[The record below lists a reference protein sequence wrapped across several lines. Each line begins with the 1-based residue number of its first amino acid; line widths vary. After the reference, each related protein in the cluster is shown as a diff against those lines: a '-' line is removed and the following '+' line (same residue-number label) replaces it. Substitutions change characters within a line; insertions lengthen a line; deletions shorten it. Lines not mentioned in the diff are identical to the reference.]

1 MTDYRSFVDVLL
13 ARGETL
19 TDTTAYRFLRTGDAD
34 GVIDEISYAAVSARA
49 RAIAAALQDRGVR
62 RALLLYPSG
71 LDFIAA
77 FFGCLAANVVAVPA
91 PLPQLD
97 ARSLRRLRHMVTDAD
112 VGAVLTT
119 GQVRV
124 DATAAVA
131 EVPELG
137 ALTWLATDEI
147 PDDAAAAWRQP
158 AVGPDSVAFLQYTSG
173 STSAPRGVVVTH
185 ANLLHNERAIA
196 TALGHTPEVLASL
209 TDALFVSWLP
219 MYHDMGLIAPVL
231 QTMFVGANAV
241 LLSPRHFLQ
250 RPERWPQAVSE
261 FGAHTS
267 GGPNFGYELCL
278 RRMTSEQIDRLDLR
292 GWKVAFNG
300 SETVRPATVRRFADT
315 FASTGFRAES
325 FQPVYGLAEATLIV
339 SAAELGAPPTVVL
352 PPGRSELAGVGRPA
366 EGLSIVI
373 VDPERRTECAEG
385 TEGEI
390 WVSGTSVA
398 AGYFGNEAAT
408 AETFHARLGD
418 DDRAFLRTGDLGFVS
433 GGELFVTGRRK
444 DLLIIDGKNHY
455 PQDLELTAETAHDT
469 VRAGCV
475 AAFSVDEGLDGELPV
490 VVAEVRTE
498 DPAELADAEDAIR
511 AAIAAEH
518 GLTLRSV
525 VLIRPGALLK
535 TSSGKVQ
542 RQACRA
548 AYLDDALSPL
558 LSLRG
563 EFDEIGVPPPAPGG
577 AAMSAEAMQSRLVD
591 IIARLAYLDPAR
603 IDVHRPLVEF
613 GLGSADLVEL
623 VVELSD
629 QVGRTLDTNLFFE
642 HPTIAQVVAALHP
655 AEAEAA
661 PVPDRQRTDSAPAAV
676 PLLAQART
684 GTEAVPVPSGRADD
698 AIAIIAMACRFPGGA
713 DDPESLW
720 RLLDEGRDGLSEV
733 PPGRWSVDGLYD
745 PDPAAEGKAYT
756 FRGGYLTQVDEFDAA
771 FFGIGPRE
779 AAVMDPQ
786 QRLMLELSWEAIE
799 RSGRDPKRLQG
810 SMTGV
815 YFGVYSTGYLADPA
829 PQQLNGQVGTGLAP
843 AVASGRIAYT
853 LGLHGPAVT
862 LDTAC
867 SSSIVAMHLAAQ
879 ALRAGECDLALAG
892 GTTLLMS
899 PTAHVELC
907 KLGVLSPSGRCA
919 PFSAG
924 ADGTVWAEGAGL
936 VLLKRLDDARR
947 DGDRVLA
954 VFRGSAVNQD
964 GRSQGISAPN
974 GFAQEQVIK
983 AALRSA
989 GLTPADVDYVEA
1001 HGTGTALGDPIEAR
1015 ALARV
1020 FGPGREP
1027 GRPLGVGSLK
1037 SNVGHT
1043 QAAAGIGGVIKL
1055 VLALQHERI
1064 PGMAHD
1070 GPPTSQIDWAGSGLV
1085 VHTDSAPWPR
1095 GTRPRRAG
1103 VSAFGLSGTN
1113 AHLILEDPPAVDDT
1127 SDSFDDAPDDR
1138 RVALLPI
1145 SARNRAS
1152 LHGQARRLLE
1162 HVTGYPALDP
1172 APVSRS
1178 LALQRTPFEWR
1189 AVVVAGTRD
1198 EMLSGLG
1205 DLVEQR
1211 ALPDVVAATD
1221 AALTAGK
1228 TAFVFPGQGV
1238 QWAGMARDML
1248 ARSEVFRAEF
1258 ARCDEAFRHRTGWS
1272 LATGLFTFT
1281 AAQLGDFTLVQPLL
1295 FATMAALA
1303 ATWRDAGVTPD
1314 AVIGHSQ
1321 GEIAAAYVS
1330 GALSLDD
1337 AARVVVARSR
1347 LMADITEEGAMAM
1360 VGLPAHRL
1368 AERLAADEAVSVAAI
1383 NVPGSTIVAG
1393 ARHAVETLVR
1403 ALRDDQIEVRVLAA
1417 GPALAGHSA
1426 LLEPIRQRLLDELA
1440 GLSAAPPDVAWY
1452 STVLGEQMV
1461 DDSADGGYWYRNA
1474 REPVRFASTIER
1486 MIGDGF
1492 RYFVELGVHPLLTT
1506 AVRAVAEDIGGEVV
1520 AVGSLVRDEDGPRSL
1535 ARAQAAL
1542 WVAGRDLDWSRLV
1555 PARGSVELPTY
1566 AFDRRRFW
1574 TESVSEDAAALG
1586 LRPAGHPFVGAVVP
1600 HPDSGGVTLTGRIS
1614 LRTHPWLAEHAAPA
1628 AVVLPGTGLVELAV
1642 RAGDEVAAGHVREL
1656 VLHAPLVLAQDAA
1669 VQVQVVVGDADP
1681 DGDHLVSIHSRLER
1695 DLDTSWTLHARGVL
1709 AAAHGTET
1717 IGGDTA
1723 QWPPAGAT
1731 AVDVADLYARLSDRG
1746 HRYGPLFR
1754 SVRAAWRRGEEVFAE
1769 VALPESAHGD
1779 AARFEIHPALLDS
1792 ALHAAL
1798 LLGADDS
1805 GSAMLPFAWAG
1816 VSLHASG
1823 ATALRV
1829 RISRDGSDGVR
1840 VLANDHTGRPVV
1852 SVRSLILRPAP
1863 AAQLLDGALSAAH
1876 RTLFRPEWSA
1886 LAAPA
1891 VVRPVAAVPWSLL
1904 GPHDPAP
1911 EAVLIDVAEG
1921 DSIDA
1926 VHAAVRRTLEALQA
1940 ALDDPRLTAATIVV
1954 RTRRAMALPG
1964 EDVPNTAGA
1973 AVWGLAR
1980 AAQSENPD
1988 RIVLVDSAD
1997 AEVDIATVL
2006 ACGAAQV
2013 LVRDGDLSAPRL
2025 ARAPMAEAAPGSV
2038 EFGDGYVLVTGAPGR
2053 LGSLLARHLVRAHGV
2068 GKLLLVSR
2076 RGADGPGADE
2086 LRAELTGLGADVVF
2100 ARCDVADRAAL
2111 ADVLRGRTLSGVV
2124 HAAMVLDDGTLGSL
2138 TPDRLAAVLRP
2149 KVDAAH
2155 HLHELTAGMDLSC
2168 FVLFSSV
2175 AGVLGNPGQ
2184 ANYAAANAY
2193 LDALATHR
2201 VARGH
2206 TAQSLAWG
2214 PWSLDMHEV
2223 MAAADIRRMERS
2235 GMRPLSAQDG
2245 LAAFDAALRRTEPV
2259 LAPMRIDA
2267 DAMRRAP
2274 YVPLLLRGLIRPAA
2288 RRTAA
2293 HRDVADPSV
2302 RSRFADRLRG
2312 LPPSEATAVAVD
2324 VVARVAAGVL
2334 GHTGAD
2340 AIAPDRSFQG
2350 LGMDSL
2356 MAVELR
2362 NRLRDDTGIL
2372 VPLGEILANQSAA
2385 ALAEYLVAE
2394 AAHTDTAVPAARPAE
2409 QDVPEVVT
2417 LPVTR
2422 DLMRLLRTA
2431 QQGIPSVA
2439 QTGGLAM
2446 RLPRAIGHAEAEAML
2461 ARLAGRHAALR
2472 TVIVPSD
2479 EHGTRLQVRSRPGGP
2494 LLRSSAVDRLDDA
2507 DARTRFREL
2516 MSEPFDLAQGPLWRF
2531 ELLTSESGEQTLIF
2545 GAHHGMCDVQSMMLV
2560 AGEIGAE
2567 LSGADHPEIL
2577 SNKDIHDLLAAQAP
2591 QAEPDP
2597 AWRREFAGCRRL
2609 DLTLARPRP
2618 AQRSHRAGEV
2628 LLELPTGLQ
2637 DRAAR
2642 RARELGITP
2651 AALFLGTL
2659 TVLLARRQDT
2669 DRFALA
2675 VPVDTRIHA
2684 DAPTAVGYFGVPVP
2698 YPATVEP
2705 GESIDDLLRRTGDR
2719 LRRLLVP
2726 GAGFSD
2732 VLTTLAA
2739 EGLYRDNA
2747 PLVEVYFNYLRANSA
2762 VHRADLVP
2770 VGTGY
2775 SDLDLMVAVLADAD
2789 QIWFTYNADII
2800 DDATCTR
2807 LGQDYLALLGE
2818 VVEHSGLPV
2827 RPPRTDTPRGV
2838 AFGATFALGKL
2849 PDLYSA
2855 AAHAHGA
2862 DGRTVLEAP
2871 YHHVLAG
2878 LRDPSGVFA
2887 QPSTALGIV
2896 LLRAADL
2903 ERFGPLTDDSLA
2915 ELAAQY
2921 PAAVREAA
2929 ERARGPIIVGLLPAP
2944 ALDERL
2950 LRWERLTAERLR
2962 EIPGVAVLTEA
2973 DWTRDHPVAHRF
2985 DEQTDALAHL
2995 PFTEEF
3001 QAAVALTLAAVA
3013 RVALLPAPKV
3023 IAVDGDD
3030 TLWSGVVGEIGPA
3043 AVTFDPPRITLA
3055 RRLRQWRAAGTLLV
3069 LISNNDDDSVQAV
3082 LDRPDSPLRAAD
3094 FAIVSTGWD
3103 SKAERLEE
3111 AARTLRLASDDV
3123 VYLDDNPVEIAKMRS
3138 RLPEVLAVT
3147 CPPIEELEAFLT
3159 RLWPVTPVAV
3169 TAEDAERAEFY
3180 RHERERDLAR
3190 EQLDFARFLESLHLV
3205 VTVERL
3211 SGGSRARAAQLIR
3224 RTSQFVL
3231 GPSTEQDVDRWQE
3244 DGEVWTA
3251 AARDRFGDY
3260 GTIAVLALRAEGTAL
3275 DVRGWHLSC
3284 RALGRGVEEHLLG
3297 WLADRAAAL
3306 GCTTVRMTVHRTERN
3321 VPARRLAAALGGGA
3335 TDAERLDVE
3344 VPLERLRTF
3353 RSWAR

>member
-1 MTDYRSFVDVLL
+1 MTEFRSFVDVLL
-13 ARGETL
+13 SRGETH
-19 TDTTAYRFLRTGDAD
+19 TGETAYRFLRSGESD
-34 GVIDEISYAAVSARA
+34 GPVDELTYAAVSARA
-49 RAIAAALQDRGVR
+49 QAIAAALQDRGIR

-71 LDFIAA
+71 LDFIAS

-97 ARSLRRLRHMVTDAD
+97 ARSLRRLRHMVTDAGID
-112 VGAVLTT
+112 AVLTT
-119 GQVRV
+119 GQVRA
-124 DATAAVA
+124 DAAAAV
-131 EVPELG
+131 EQLPELG
-137 ALTWLATDEI
+137 APAWLATDEI
-147 PDDAAAAWRQP
+147 PDDAAASWRRP
-158 AVGPDSVAFLQYTSG
+158 AVGPESVAFLQYTSG

-185 ANLLHNERAIA
+185 ANLLDNERAIA
-196 TALGHTPEVLASL
+196 TGLGHTQEVLASL
-209 TDALFVSWLP
+209 TGALFVSWLP

-231 QTMFVGANAV
+231 QTMFVGGNAV
-241 LLSPRHFLQ
+241 LLSPRHFLE
-250 RPERWPQAVSE
+250 RPERWPQAVSA

-278 RRMTSEQIDRLDLR
+278 RRMTAEQIDRLDLR

-315 FASTGFRAES
+315 FASAGFRAES

-339 SAAELGAPPTVVL
+339 SAAELGARPTVIL
-352 PPGRSELAGVGRPA
+352 PPGRSELVGVGRA
-366 EGLSIVI
+366 ADGLSVVV
-373 VDPERRTECAEG
+373 VDPERHTECGEG
-385 TEGEI
+385 AEGEI

-398 AGYFGNEAAT
+398 AGYFDNEAAT
-408 AETFHARLGD
+408 AETFRARLEG
-418 DDRAFLRTGDLGFVS
+418 DDRAFLRTGDLGFLS

-455 PQDLELTAETAHDT
+455 PQDLELTAETAHET
-469 VRAGCV
+469 VRPGCV
-475 AAFSVDEGLDGELPV
+475 AAFSVDEGIDGELPV

-498 DPAELADAEDAIR
+498 DPAELSGAEDAIR
-511 AAIAAEH
+511 AAIGAEH

-525 VLIRPGALLK
+525 VLIRPGDLLK

-548 AYLDDALSPL
+548 AYLDGEFSPVL
-558 LSLRG
+558 PAGG
-563 EFDEIGVPPPAPGG
+563 EFDELGARAGTSPG
-577 AAMSAEAMQSRLVD
+577 AAMTAEELQNWLVE

-629 QVGRTLDTNLFFE
+629 GVGRTLDTNLFFE
-642 HPTIAQVVAALHP
+642 HPTIAQVVAALHRT
-655 AEAEAA
+655 EAETA
-661 PVPDRQRTDSAPAAV
+661 PVAP
-676 PLLAQART
+676 QEHT
-684 GTEAVPVPSGRADD
+684 DD

-720 RLLDEGRDGLSEV
+720 RMLDDGRDGLSEV
-733 PPGRWSVDGLYD
+733 PPGRWNVEGLYD

-799 RSGRDPKRLQG
+799 RSGRDPRQLQG

-829 PQQLNGQVGTGLAP
+829 PQQLNGQVGTGLSP
-843 AVASGRIAYT
+843 SVASGRVAYT
-853 LGLHGPAVT
+853 LGFHGPAVT

-879 ALRAGECDLALAG
+879 GLRAGECDLALAG
-892 GTTLLMS
+892 GATLLMG

-947 DGDRVLA
+947 DGDTVLA
-954 VFRGSAVNQD
+954 VFRGSAINQD

-974 GFAQEQVIK
+974 GFAQEQVIN

-1015 ALARV
+1015 ALSRV

-1027 GRPLGVGSLK
+1027 ERPLGVGSLK

-1055 VLALQHERI
+1055 ILALHHERI

-1070 GPPTSQIDWAGSGLV
+1070 GPPTAQIDWHGSGLAV
-1085 VHTDSAPWPR
+1085 RTDSAPWPR
-1095 GTRPRRAG
+1095 GARPRRAG

-1113 AHLILEDPPAVDDT
+1113 AHLILEEAPALDDIGE
-1127 SDSFDDAPDDR
+1127 FDDAPEDI

-1145 SARNRAS
+1145 SARNRAA

-1162 HVTGYPALDP
+1162 RVTADHALTP

-1178 LALQRTPFEWR
+1178 LAMQRTPFEWR
-1189 AVVVAGTRD
+1189 AVVVAGDRED
-1198 EMLSGLG
+1198 MLSGLG
-1205 DLVEQR
+1205 ALVERR
-1211 ALPDVVAATD
+1211 AEPDVVVATD
-1221 AALTAGK
+1221 AALTAGR

-1272 LATGLFTFT
+1272 LATALFGLTPEH
-1281 AAQLGDFTLVQPLL
+1281 LGDFTRVQPLL

-1303 ATWRDAGVTPD
+1303 ATWRDVGVIPD

-1321 GEIAAAYVS
+1321 GEIAAAYVA
-1330 GALSLDD
+1330 GALTLDE
-1337 AARVVVARSR
+1337 AAQVVVARSR
-1347 LMADITEEGAMAM
+1347 LMADIAEEGAMAM
-1360 VGLPAHRL
+1360 VGLPEQRL
-1368 AERLAADEAVSVAAI
+1368 AQRLAAFEAVSVAAVNI
-1383 NVPGSTIVAG
+1383 PRSTIVAG
-1393 ARHAVETLVR
+1393 ARDAVEALVR
-1403 ALRDDQIEVRVLAA
+1403 ELEDDQVEVRVLAA

-1426 LLEPIRQRLLDELA
+1426 LLEPIRERLLDELA
-1440 GLSAAPPDVAWY
+1440 GLSAAAPAVAWY
-1452 STVLGEQMV
+1452 STVLGEQLT

-1474 REPVRFASTIER
+1474 REPVRFADTIER

-1506 AVRAVAEDIGGEVV
+1506 AVRAVAEQTGREVV
-1520 AVGSLVRDEDGPRSL
+1520 AVGSLVREQDGPRSL

-1555 PARGSVELPTY
+1555 PTRGGVDLPTY

-1574 TESVSEDAAALG
+1574 TESASEDAAALG
-1586 LRPAGHPFVGAVVP
+1586 LQSAGHPFVGAVVP

-1614 LRTHPWLAEHAAPA
+1614 LRTHPWLAEHAAPG
-1628 AVVLPGTGLVELAV
+1628 AVLLPGTGLVELAI
-1642 RAGDEVAAGHVREL
+1642 RAGDEVAAGDVREL
-1656 VLHAPLVLAQDAA
+1656 VLHAPLVVPADAA
-1669 VQVQVVVGDADP
+1669 VQIQVVAGDADATGGRP
-1681 DGDHLVSIHSRLER
+1681 VSIHSRLER

-1709 AAAHGTET
+1709 AQASEADAAHA
-1717 IGGDTA
+1717 DTA
-1723 QWPPAGAT
+1723 VWPPAGAA
-1731 AVDVADLYARLSDRG
+1731 AVDVEDLYARLSERG
-1746 HRYGPLFR
+1746 HRYGPMFR
-1754 SVRAAWRRGEEVFAE
+1754 SVRAAWRRGADVFAE
-1769 VALPESAHGD
+1769 VTLPQSAHAD

-1798 LLGADDS
+1798 LLNADDS
-1805 GSAMLPFAWAG
+1805 DSALLPFAWAG

-1829 RISRDGSDGVR
+1829 RISHDGSDGVR
-1840 VLANDHTGRPVV
+1840 VVASDPSGRPVV
-1852 SVRSLILRPAP
+1852 SVRSLVLRPAP

-1876 RTLFRPEWSA
+1876 RALFRPEWAA
-1886 LAAPA
+1886 LATPA
-1891 VVRPVAAVPWSLL
+1891 TVRPVTAVPWSAL
-1904 GPHDPAP
+1904 GPAHPAP
-1911 EAVLIDVAEG
+1911 GAALIDVAEG

-1926 VHAAVRRTLEALQA
+1926 VHAAVRQALEALQA
-1940 ALDDPRLTAATIVV
+1940 ALDDPRLAAATIVV

-1980 AAQSENPD
+1980 VAQSENPD

-1997 AEVDIATVL
+1997 ADLDIATVL
-2006 ACGAAQV
+2006 SSGATQV
-2013 LVRDGDLSAPRL
+2013 LVRDGALSVPRL
-2025 ARAPMAEAAPGSV
+2025 ARPPMTGDAPRRP

-2053 LGSLLARHLVRAHGV
+2053 LGSLLARHLVRAYDV
-2068 GKLLLVSR
+2068 RKLLLVSR
-2076 RGADGPGADE
+2076 RGADGPGAGA
-2086 LRAELTGLGADVVF
+2086 LRDELTGLGAEVVF

-2111 ADVLRGRTLSGVV
+2111 AEVLRGRTLSGVV

-2138 TPDRLAAVLRP
+2138 TPERLAAVLRP
-2149 KVDAAH
+2149 KVDAAR
-2155 HLHELTAGMDLSC
+2155 HLHELTEDMDLAC

-2201 VARGH
+2201 VARGR

-2223 MAAADIRRMERS
+2223 LAAADIRRMERY

-2245 LAAFDAALRRTEPV
+2245 LAAFDAALRQHEPV

-2267 DAMRRAP
+2267 DALRRAP
-2274 YVPLLLRGLIRPAA
+2274 SVPLLLRGLTRPPS
-2288 RRTAA
+2288 RRTAVQ
-2293 HRDVADPSV
+2293 RESADPSV
-2302 RSRFADRLRG
+2302 RSRFAQRLRE
-2312 LPPSEATAVAVD
+2312 LPPAEATALAVD
-2324 VVARVAAGVL
+2324 VVARRAADVL

-2340 AIAPDRSFQG
+2340 AITADRSFQG

-2362 NRLRDDTGIL
+2362 NRLREDTGIL
-2372 VPLGEILANQSAA
+2372 VPLSEIFAHQSPA
-2385 ALAEYLVAE
+2385 ALAGYLVGE
-2394 AAHTDTAVPAARPAE
+2394 AARTDTGEPAVRAAE
-2409 QDVPEVVT
+2409 QDVPEVLS

-2431 QQGIPSVA
+2431 QQGIPSAA

-2446 RLPRAIGHAEAEAML
+2446 RLHRAVDHAELDAIL

-2472 TVIVPSD
+2472 TAVVPSD

-2494 LLRSSAVDRLDDA
+2494 LLRCADVDRLDHTV
-2507 DARTRFREL
+2507 ARARFREL
-2516 MSEPFDLAQGPLWRF
+2516 MREPFDLAQGPLWRF
-2531 ELLTSESGEQTLIF
+2531 ELLTSDSGEQTLIF
-2545 GAHHGMCDVQSMMLV
+2545 GAHHGMCDVQSMVLV
-2560 AGEIGAE
+2560 AGEIDAE
-2567 LSGADHPEIL
+2567 LSGAPYPDTL
-2577 SNKDIHDLLAAQAP
+2577 SNKDIHDMLAAQAP
-2591 QAEPDP
+2591 QAEPD
-2597 AWRREFAGCRRL
+2597 ARWRAEFAGCRRL
-2609 DLTLARPRP
+2609 ELTLARPRP
-2618 AQRSHRAGEV
+2618 AQRTHRAGEV
-2628 LLELPTGLQ
+2628 LLPLPAGLQ
-2637 DRAAR
+2637 DHAAR

-2659 TVLLARRQDT
+2659 TALLARLRDT

-2705 GESIDDLLRRTGDR
+2705 GESVDDLLRRTGDR

-2732 VLTTLAA
+2732 ALAALAA

-2747 PLVEVYFNYLRANSA
+2747 PLVEVYFNYLRAAAPSG
-2762 VHRADLVP
+2762 RADIVP

-2775 SDLDLMVAVLADAD
+2775 SDLDLMVAVLADAG
-2789 QIWFTYNADII
+2789 QVWFTYNADII

-2807 LGQDYLALLGE
+2807 LGHDYLALLGE
-2818 VVEHSGLPV
+2818 VVEHAGLPV
-2827 RPPRTDTPRGV
+2827 RPLSRAPRRDIPPGV

-2855 AAHAHGA
+2855 AAAHAHGA
-2862 DGRTVLEAP
+2862 EGPTVLEAP

-2878 LRDPSGVFA
+2878 LRDPSGVFV

-2896 LLRAADL
+2896 LVRAADL
-2903 ERFGPLTDDSLA
+2903 ERFGALTDDSLTD
-2915 ELAAQY
+2915 LAAQY

-2929 ERARGPIIVGLLPAP
+2929 ERARVPIIVGFLPAP

-2950 LRWERLTAERLR
+2950 ARWERLTAERMR

-2973 DWTRDHPVAHRF
+2973 DWTREHRVAHRF
-2985 DEQTDALAHL
+2985 DERTDALAHL

-3030 TLWSGVVGEIGPA
+3030 TLWSGVVGEIGPEG
-3043 AVTFDPPRITLA
+3043 VTFDAPRLALA

-3069 LISNNDDDSVQAV
+3069 LISNNDEESVHAV
-3082 LDRPDSPLRAAD
+3082 LDRPDSPLRASD
-3094 FAIVSTGWD
+3094 FTVVSTGWD
-3103 SKAERLEE
+3103 GKAERLAQ
-3111 AARTLRLASDDV
+3111 AAQALRLALDDV

-3147 CPPIEELEAFLT
+3147 CPPDDELEAFLT

-3180 RHERERDLAR
+3180 RHERARDLAR
-3190 EQLDFARFLESLHLV
+3190 EQLDFAQFLDSLHLE

-3211 SGGSRARAAQLIR
+3211 TDRTRARAAQLIR
-3224 RTSQFVL
+3224 RTSQFAMSAD
-3231 GPSTEQDVDRWQE
+3231 GGRDVDHWQE
-3244 DGEVWTA
+3244 EGEVWTA

-3260 GTIAVLALRAEGTAL
+3260 GIVAVLGLHADGTAL
-3275 DVRGWHLSC
+3275 RVLGWHLSC
-3284 RALGRGVEEHLLG
+3284 RALGRGVEERLLS

-3306 GCTTVRMTVHRTERN
+3306 GCATVRMTVHRTDRN
-3321 VPARRLAAALGGGA
+3321 VPARRLAAALVGGDV
-3335 TDAERLDVE
+3335 DAERLEPE
-3344 VPLERLRTF
+3344 VPLDRLRTF
-3353 RSWAR
+3353 RSWAQ

>member
-1 MTDYRSFVDVLL
+1 MTEYRSFVDVLL
-13 ARGETL
+13 TRGETL
-19 TDTTAYRFLRTGDAD
+19 NAGTAYRFLRTGDAD
-34 GVIDEISYAAVSARA
+34 GPVDDITYAAVSVRA
-49 RAIAAALQDRGVR
+49 RAIAAALQDGGVR

-71 LDFIAA
+71 LPFIAG
-77 FFGCLAANVVAVPA
+77 FFGCLAADVVAVPA

-97 ARSLRRLRHMVTDAD
+97 ARSLRRLRHMVTDAGVD
-112 VGAVLTT
+112 AVLTT
-119 GQVRV
+119 AQVRA
-124 DATAAVA
+124 DASAAI
-131 EVPELG
+131 EQLPELA

-196 TALGHTPEVLASL
+196 SALGHTPDVVDSL

-241 LLSPRHFLQ
+241 LLSPQHFLQ
-250 RPERWPQAVSE
+250 RPERWPQAVAA

-278 RRMTSEQIDRLDLR
+278 RRMSPAQIDRLDLR

-300 SETVRPATVRRFADT
+300 AETVRPATVRRFADT
-315 FASTGFRAES
+315 FRSAGFRAES

-339 SAAELGAPPTVVL
+339 SAAEIGARPTVVL
-352 PPGRSELAGVGRPA
+352 PPGRSELVGVGRPA
-366 EGLSIVI
+366 EGLSIAI
-373 VDPERRTECAEG
+373 VDPEQRTECAEG
-385 TEGEI
+385 AEGEI

-398 AGYFGNEAAT
+398 AGYFGNEQAT

-418 DDRAFLRTGDLGFVS
+418 DDRAFLRTGDLGFLS

-455 PQDLELTAETAHDT
+455 PQDLELTVETAHDS
-469 VRAGCV
+469 VRPGCV
-475 AAFSVDEGLDGELPV
+475 AAFSVDEGIDGELPV

-498 DPAELADAEDAIR
+498 NPAELADAEDAIR
-511 AAIAAEH
+511 AAIGAEH

-525 VLIRPGALLK
+525 VLIRPGELLK

-542 RQACRA
+542 RRACRA
-548 AYLDDALSPL
+548 AYLDDEFSPVL
-558 LSLRG
+558 PVRG
-563 EFDEIGVPPPAPGG
+563 EFEDAPTAAPSSAAITADE
-577 AAMSAEAMQSRLVD
+577 MQTWLVE

-629 QVGRTLDTNLFFE
+629 RVGHTLDTNLFFE
-642 HPTIAQVVAALHP
+642 HPTIAQVVAALHRT
-655 AEAEAA
+655 EADAA
-661 PVPDRQRTDSAPAAV
+661 PVRHQE
-676 PLLAQART
+676 RT
-684 GTEAVPVPSGRADD
+684 GDD
-698 AIAIIAMACRFPGGA
+698 AIAIISMACRFPGGA

-720 RLLDEGRDGLSEV
+720 RLLDEGRDGLSDV

-756 FRGGYLTQVDEFDAA
+756 FRGGYLGQVDEFDAA

-799 RSGRDPKRLQG
+799 RSGRDPRQLQG

-829 PQQLNGQVGTGLAP
+829 PHQLNGQVGTGLSP
-843 AVASGRIAYT
+843 SVASGRVAYT

-867 SSSIVAMHLAAQ
+867 SSAIVAMHLAAQ

-892 GTTLLMS
+892 GATLLMG

-954 VFRGSAVNQD
+954 VVRGSAVNQD
-964 GRSQGISAPN
+964 GRSQGISAPS
-974 GFAQEQVIK
+974 GFAQEQVLR
-983 AALRSA
+983 AALHAA
-989 GLTPADVDYVEA
+989 GVAPEDVDYVEA

-1020 FGPGREP
+1020 YGPGRAP
-1027 GRPLGVGSLK
+1027 DRPLGVGSLK
-1037 SNVGHT
+1037 SNLGHT

-1055 VLALQHERI
+1055 VLGLQHERI
-1064 PGMAHD
+1064 PGMAYD
-1070 GPPTSQIDWAGSGLV
+1070 GPPTPQLDWAGSGLV
-1085 VHTDSAPWPR
+1085 VRTDPAPWPR
-1095 GTRPRRAG
+1095 GARPRRAG

-1113 AHLILEDPPAVDDT
+1113 AHLILEEAPALGDPA
-1127 SDSFDDAPDDR
+1127 DSFDDEPDDR
-1138 RVALLPI
+1138 RLALLPI
-1145 SARNRAS
+1145 SARNRTS
-1152 LHGQARRLLE
+1152 LRGQARRLLE
-1162 HVTGYPALDP
+1162 HVTGDDTLAP

-1189 AVVVAGTRD
+1189 AVVVAADRD
-1198 EMLSGLG
+1198 QMLSALG
-1205 DLVEQR
+1205 DLADER
-1211 ALPDVVAATD
+1211 AAPDVVVAAD

-1272 LATGLFTFT
+1272 LATALFGLT
-1281 AAQLGDFTLVQPLL
+1281 AAQLGDFTVVQPLL

-1330 GALSLDD
+1330 GALSLDE
-1337 AARVVVARSR
+1337 AAQVVVARSR
-1347 LMADITEEGAMAM
+1347 LMAGIAEEGAMAM
-1360 VGLPAHRL
+1360 VGLPAQRL
-1368 AERLAADEAVSVAAI
+1368 EQRLAALQPTVSIAAI
-1383 NVPGSTIVAG
+1383 NIPRSTIVAG
-1393 ARHAVETLVR
+1393 TRHAVETLVGELEAER
-1403 ALRDDQIEVRVLAA
+1403 VEVRILAA
-1417 GPALAGHSA
+1417 GPALAGHSV
-1426 LLEPIRQRLLDELA
+1426 LLEPIREQLLDELA
-1440 GLSAAPPDVAWY
+1440 GVSAVAPAVPWY
-1452 STVLGEQMV
+1452 STVLGEQLV
-1461 DDSADGGYWYRNA
+1461 DDSADAAYWYRNA

-1506 AVRAVAEDIGGEVV
+1506 AVRTVAEESGREIV
-1520 AVGSLVRDEDGPRSL
+1520 AVGSLVRDADGPRSL

-1555 PARGSVELPTY
+1555 PAQGSVDLPTY

-1574 TESVSEDAAALG
+1574 TESVSQDASALG
-1586 LRPAGHPFVGAVVP
+1586 LRAAGHPFVGAVVP
-1600 HPDSGGVTLTGRIS
+1600 QPDSGGVTLTGRLS
-1614 LRTHPWLAEHAAPA
+1614 LRTHPWLAEHAAPG
-1628 AVVLPGTGLVELAV
+1628 AVVMPGTGLVELAI
-1642 RAGDEVAAGHVREL
+1642 RAGDEVAAGIVREL
-1656 VLHAPLVLAQDAA
+1656 VLHAPLVVPQDAA
-1669 VQVQVVVGDADP
+1669 LQIQVVVGDADATGGRP
-1681 DGDHLVSIHSRLER
+1681 VSIHSRWER

-1709 AAAHGTET
+1709 AATAGTDA
-1717 IGGDTA
+1717 GAVDTT
-1723 QWPPAGAT
+1723 QWPPADAA
-1731 AVDVADLYARLSDRG
+1731 AVDVEDMYARLSERG

-1754 SVRAAWRRGEEVFAE
+1754 SVRAGWRRGAEVFAE
-1769 VALPESAHGD
+1769 VALPEHAHGD
-1779 AARFEIHPALLDS
+1779 AARFEIHPALFDS

-1798 LLGADDS
+1798 LLGAGES
-1805 GSAMLPFAWAG
+1805 GSALLPFAWTG
-1816 VSLHASG
+1816 VTLHASG

-1829 RISRDGSDGVR
+1829 RITQGDDGVR
-1840 VLANDHTGRPVV
+1840 VLANDHTGQPVV
-1852 SVRSLILRPAP
+1852 SVESLVLRPAP
-1863 AAQLLDGALSAAH
+1863 AAQVLDGAMSAAH
-1876 RTLFRPEWSA
+1876 RTLFRPEWTPVP
-1886 LAAPA
+1886 APA
-1891 VVRPVAAVPWSLL
+1891 IVRPVVAVPWSRL
-1904 GPHDPAP
+1904 GPHDAAP
-1911 EAVLIDVAEG
+1911 DAVVIEVAEG

-1926 VHAAVRRTLEALQA
+1926 VHAAARQTLEALQA
-1940 ALDDPRLTAATIVV
+1940 ALDDPRLGAATIVV

-1980 AAQSENPD
+1980 TAQSENPD
-1988 RIVLVDSAD
+1988 RVVVVDSAD
-1997 AEVDIATVL
+1997 AEVDIAAVL
-2006 ACGAAQV
+2006 ASGAAQV
-2013 LVRDGDLSAPRL
+2013 MVRDGALFAPRL
-2025 ARAPMAEAAPGSV
+2025 VRPAAAGLAPSGPD
-2038 EFGDGYVLVTGAPGR
+2038 FGDGFVLVTGAPGR
-2053 LGSLLARHLVRAHGV
+2053 LGSLLAAHLVRAHGV
-2068 GKLLLVSR
+2068 TKLLLASR
-2076 RGADGPGADE
+2076 RGSDGPGADA
-2086 LRAELTGLGADVVF
+2086 LRAELTGLGAQVVF

-2111 ADVLRGRTLSGVV
+2111 AEVLRGRTLSGVV
-2124 HAAMVLDDGTLGSL
+2124 HAAMVLDDVTLGSL
-2138 TPDRLAAVLRP
+2138 TAQRLQAVLRP
-2149 KVDAAH
+2149 KVDAAY
-2155 HLHELTAGMDLSC
+2155 HLHELTSDLDLAC

-2201 VARGH
+2201 AAQGR

-2223 MAAADIRRMERS
+2223 MAAADIRRMERT
-2235 GMRPLSAQDG
+2235 GVRPFAALDG

-2274 YVPLLLRGLIRPAA
+2274 IVAPMLRGLIRPST
-2288 RRTAA
+2288 RRTAV
-2293 HRDVADPSV
+2293 HRDATDPSA
-2302 RSRFADRLRG
+2302 RSRFAERLRG
-2312 LPPSEATAVAVD
+2312 LPPEEATAVAVE
-2324 VVARVAAGVL
+2324 VVARWAADVL

-2340 AIAPDRSFQG
+2340 AVAPDRSFQS

-2372 VPLGEILANQSAA
+2372 VPLGEIFTHQSPA
-2385 ALAEYLVAE
+2385 ALAAYLVE
-2394 AAHTDTAVPAARPAE
+2394 QAARTDTGAPAVAE
-2409 QDVPEVVT
+2409 GAEEVPDVVT

-2422 DLMRLLRTA
+2422 DLMRLLRT
-2431 QQGIPSVA
+2431 QRQGVPSAA

-2446 RLPRAIGHAEAEAML
+2446 RLHTAVERAELEAML

-2479 EHGTRLQVRSRPGGP
+2479 EHGTQLQVRSAPGGP
-2494 LLRSSAVDRLDDA
+2494 LLRWTVVDQLDHTVARARL
-2507 DARTRFREL
+2507 REL
-2516 MSEPFDLAQGPLWRF
+2516 MSEPFDLARGPLWRF
-2531 ELLTSESGEQTLIF
+2531 ELLVSGSGEQMLIF
-2545 GAHHGMCDVQSMMLV
+2545 GAHHGMCDVQSMLLV
-2560 AGEIGAE
+2560 AGEIDAE
-2567 LSGADHPEIL
+2567 LSGTPFPDTL

-2591 QAEPDP
+2591 HGEPD
-2597 AWRREFAGCRRL
+2597 AEWRREFAGCRRL

-2628 LLELPTGLQ
+2628 LLALPAELQ
-2637 DRAAR
+2637 DGVAR

-2659 TVLLARRQDT
+2659 TVLLARRQDN

-2684 DAPTAVGYFGVPVP
+2684 DAPTGVGYFGVPVP

-2732 VLTTLAA
+2732 ALGALAA

-2762 VHRADLVP
+2762 VHRAELVP

-2775 SDLDLMVAVLADAD
+2775 SDLDLMVAVLADAG
-2789 QIWFTYNADII
+2789 QVWFTYNADII

-2807 LGQDYLALLGE
+2807 LGHDYLTLLGE
-2818 VVEHSGLPV
+2818 VIEHSGLPV
-2827 RPPRTDTPRGV
+2827 RPGSRAPRPAAPGGV
-2838 AFGATFALGKL
+2838 AFAATFALGKL
-2849 PDLYSA
+2849 PDLYHAASA
-2855 AAHAHGA
+2855 PAHGE
-2862 DGRTVLEAP
+2862 DGPTVLEAP

-2887 QPSTALGIV
+2887 QSSTALGIV

-2903 ERFGPLTDDSLA
+2903 ERFGALTDDALA
-2915 ELAAQY
+2915 ELAEQY
-2921 PAAVREAA
+2921 PAAVREAS
-2929 ERARGPIIVGLLPAP
+2929 ERARVPIIVGFLPAP
-2944 ALDERL
+2944 DLDERL
-2950 LRWERLTAERLR
+2950 RHWEHRTAGRLR
-2962 EIPGVAVLTEA
+2962 EIPGVAVLTEP
-2973 DWTRDHPVAHRF
+2973 DWTRDHQVAHRF
-2985 DEQTDALAHL
+2985 DAQTDALAHL

-3030 TLWSGVVGEIGPA
+3030 TLWSGVVDESGPT
-3043 AVTFDPPRITLA
+3043 AVTFDAPRLALA

-3069 LISNNDDDSVQAV
+3069 LISNNDEESVRAV
-3082 LDRPDSPLRAAD
+3082 LDRPDSPLGATD
-3094 FAIVSTGWD
+3094 FTVVSTGWD
-3103 SKAERLEE
+3103 SKPERLEE
-3111 AARTLRLASDDV
+3111 AARTVGFALDGV
-3123 VYLDDNPVEIAKMRS
+3123 VYLDDNPVEIAKIRA
-3138 RLPEVLAVT
+3138 RAPEVLAVT
-3147 CPPIEELEAFLT
+3147 CPPARELEAFLT

-3180 RHERERDLAR
+3180 RREHERDLAR
-3190 EQLDFARFLESLHLV
+3190 ERLDFAQFLDGLQLA
-3205 VTVERL
+3205 VTVEPL
-3211 SGGSRARAAQLIR
+3211 SEQSMPRAAQLVR

-3231 GPSTEQDVDRWQE
+3231 GAVTEEDIDRWRE
-3244 DGEVWTA
+3244 EGEVWTA
-3251 AARDRFGDY
+3251 SARDRFGDY
-3260 GTIAVLALRAEGTAL
+3260 GTVALLALRTDGAAL
-3275 DVRGWHLSC
+3275 RLRGWHLSC
-3284 RALGRGVEEHLLG
+3284 RALGRGVEERLLG
-3297 WLADRAAAL
+3297 WLAERAAAL
-3306 GCTTVRMTVHRTERN
+3306 GCATVRITVHRTARN
-3321 VPARRLAAALGGGA
+3321 VPARRLAAALGGGDI
-3335 TDAERLDVE
+3335 DAERLEVE
-3344 VPLERLRTF
+3344 VPLDRLRTF
-3353 RSWAR
+3353 RSWAQ

>member
-1 MTDYRSFVDVLL
+1 MTDYRSFLDILL
-13 ARGETL
+13 TRGETVPAA
-19 TDTTAYRFLRTGDAD
+19 TAYRFLRTGDAD
-34 GVIDEISYAAVSARA
+34 GPIDDITYAGVSARA
-49 RAIAAALQDRGVR
+49 RAIAAALQDRGIR

-71 LDFIAA
+71 LDFITS

-97 ARSLRRLRHMVTDAD
+97 SRSLRRLRHLVADAGVD
-112 VGAVLTT
+112 AVLTT
-119 GQVRV
+119 AQVRA
-124 DATAAVA
+124 DATAPI
-131 EVPELG
+131 EHLPELG
-137 ALTWLATDEI
+137 EPAWLATDEI
-147 PDDAAAAWRQP
+147 PDDAAASWRRP

-196 TALGHTPEVLASL
+196 TALGHTPDLLASL

-241 LLSPRHFLQ
+241 LLSPKDFLQ
-250 RPERWPQAVSE
+250 RPERWPQAVSA

-278 RRMTSEQIDRLDLR
+278 RRMTSEQIDRLDLSCWR
-292 GWKVAFNG
+292 VAFNG
-300 SETVRPATVRRFADT
+300 AETVRPATVRRFADT

-339 SAAELGAPPTVVL
+339 SAARLGAPPTVIL
-352 PPGRSELAGVGRPA
+352 PPGRSELVGVGRPA

-373 VDPERRTECAEG
+373 VDPDRHTACADG
-385 TEGEI
+385 VEGEI
-390 WVSGTSVA
+390 WVTGTSVA
-398 AGYFGNEAAT
+398 AGYLGNETAT
-408 AETFHARLGD
+408 AETFHAGLDD
-418 DDRAFLRTGDLGFVS
+418 DDRAYLRTGDLGFFS

-444 DLLIIDGKNHY
+444 DVLIIDGKNHY
-455 PQDLELTAETAHDT
+455 PQDLESTVESAHEA
-469 VRAGCV
+469 VRPGCV
-475 AAFSVDEGLDGELPV
+475 AAFSVDGGIDGELPV

-498 DPAELADAEDAIR
+498 DPAELADAEAAIR
-511 AAIAAEH
+511 AVIGAEH
-518 GLTLRSV
+518 ALTLRSV

-548 AYLDDALSPL
+548 AYLDDEFAPVSPV
-558 LSLRG
+558 RG
-563 EFDEIGVPPPAPGG
+563 EFDEVGAPPGAPRGEALG
-577 AAMSAEAMQSRLVD
+577 ADEMRSWLVE

-629 QVGRTLDTNLFFE
+629 RVGRSLDTNLFFE
-642 HPTIAQVVAALHP
+642 HPTIAQVVAALHDT
-655 AEAEAA
+655 ATEDA
-661 PVPDRQRTDSAPAAV
+661 PVPQQERS
-676 PLLAQART
+676 
-684 GTEAVPVPSGRADD
+684 DD

-713 DDPESLW
+713 DDPEALW
-720 RLLDEGRDGLSEV
+720 RLLDDGRDGLSEV

-756 FRGGYLTQVDEFDAA
+756 FRGGYLTQVDQFDAA

-799 RSGRDPKRLQG
+799 RSGRDPRQLQG
-810 SMTGV
+810 STTGV

-829 PQQLNGQVGTGLAP
+829 PSQLNGQVGTGLSP
-843 AVASGRIAYT
+843 SVASGRVAYT
-853 LGLHGPAVT
+853 LGFHGPAVT

-892 GTTLLMS
+892 GATLLMG

-954 VFRGSAVNQD
+954 VVRGSAVNQD

-983 AALRSA
+983 AALRAA
-989 GLTPADVDYVEA
+989 GLRPADLDYVEA

-1020 FGPGREP
+1020 FGPDREP
-1027 GRPLGVGSLK
+1027 ERPLGVGSLK

-1043 QAAAGIGGVIKL
+1043 QAAAGIGGVVKL
-1055 VLALQHERI
+1055 VLGLQHERI

-1070 GPPTSQIDWAGSGLV
+1070 GPPTSQIDWDGSGLAV
-1085 VHTDSAPWPR
+1085 RTDSAPWPR
-1095 GTRPRRAG
+1095 GDRPRRAG

-1113 AHLILEDPPAVDDT
+1113 AHLILEEAPAVDDE
-1127 SDSFDDAPDDR
+1127 SGPFDDEPGDR
-1138 RVALLPI
+1138 GIALLPI

-1152 LHGQARRLLE
+1152 LHGQARRLLDHLTE
-1162 HVTGYPALDP
+1162 DPTLDP

-1178 LALQRTPFEWR
+1178 LALHRTPFEWR
-1189 AVVVAGTRD
+1189 AVVVAGERG
-1198 EMLSGLG
+1198 EMLSALG
-1205 DLVEQR
+1205 DLVEHR
-1211 ALPDVVAATD
+1211 ATPDVVVGAD

-1272 LATGLFTFT
+1272 LATALFGLT

-1303 ATWRDAGVTPD
+1303 ATWRDAGVIPD

-1330 GALSLDD
+1330 GALSLDE
-1337 AARVVVARSR
+1337 AAHVVVTRSR
-1347 LMADITEEGAMAM
+1347 LMAGITEQGAMAM
-1360 VGLPAHRL
+1360 IGLPAQRL
-1368 AERLAADEAVSVAAI
+1368 EERLASDTAVSIAAI
-1383 NVPGSTIVAG
+1383 NIPRSTIVAG
-1393 ARHAVETLVR
+1393 AREAVEALVR
-1403 ALRDDQIEVRVLAA
+1403 ELEDEQVDVRMLAA

-1426 LLEPIRQRLLDELA
+1426 LLEPIRRQLLDELA
-1440 GLSAAPPDVAWY
+1440 GAAAAAPVVPWY
-1452 STVLGEQMV
+1452 STVLGGRMT
-1461 DDSADGGYWYRNA
+1461 DPADTDYWYRNA

-1486 MIGDGF
+1486 MIGDGY

-1506 AVRAVAEDIGGEVV
+1506 AVRAVAEDTGHEVV
-1520 AVGSLVRDEDGPRSL
+1520 AVGSLVRDQDGPRSL
-1535 ARAQAAL
+1535 ARALAAL
-1542 WVAGRDLDWSRLV
+1542 WVAGHDLDWTRLT
-1555 PARGSVELPTY
+1555 PAHGRVDLPTY

-1586 LRPAGHPFVGAVVP
+1586 LRSASHPFVGAVVP
-1600 HPDSGGVTLTGRIS
+1600 QPDSGGVTLTGRIS

-1628 AVVLPGTGLVELAV
+1628 AVVLPGTALVELAI
-1642 RAGDEVAAGHVREL
+1642 RAGDEVDTGNVREL
-1656 VLHAPLVLAQDAA
+1656 VLHAPVVLTEEAA
-1669 VQVQVVVGDADP
+1669 VQIQVVVADADA
-1681 DGDHLVSIHSRLER
+1681 DGCRPVSIHSRLER
-1695 DLDTSWTLHARGVL
+1695 DLDTSWALHARGIL
-1709 AAAHGTET
+1709 AATDET
-1717 IGGDTA
+1717 DSGGLDA
-1723 QWPPAGAT
+1723 DRWPPAGAT
-1731 AVDVADLYARLSDRG
+1731 AVDVEDMYARLSDRG

-1754 SVRAAWRRGEEVFAE
+1754 SVRAAWRRGGDVFAD
-1769 VALPESAHGD
+1769 VALPEHAHGD

-1798 LLGADDS
+1798 LLGADES
-1805 GSAMLPFAWAG
+1805 GSALLPFAWTG
-1816 VSLHASG
+1816 VRLHASG

-1829 RISRDGSDGVR
+1829 RISLDDSGGVR
-1840 VLANDHTGRPVV
+1840 VMAEDHTGQPVV
-1852 SVRSLILRPAP
+1852 SIRSLLLRPAP
-1863 AAQLLDGALSAAH
+1863 EAQLLDSALSAAH
-1876 RTLFRPEWSA
+1876 RTLFRPEWAA
-1886 LAAPA
+1886 LPTPMTP
-1891 VVRPVAAVPWSLL
+1891 RPVTAVAWSRL
-1904 GPHDPAP
+1904 GPHEPAP
-1911 EAVLIDVAEG
+1911 DAVIIEAARG
-1921 DSIDA
+1921 DSIDT
-1926 VHAAVRRTLEALQA
+1926 VHTAVRRALAGLQA
-1940 ALDDPRLTAATIVV
+1940 ALDDPRLAAATIVV
-1954 RTRRAMALPG
+1954 RTRGAMALPG
-1964 EDVPNTAGA
+1964 EDIENTAGA

-1980 AAQSENPD
+1980 TAQSENPD
-1988 RIVLVDSAD
+1988 RIVLVDSDD
-1997 AEVDIATVL
+1997 AEVDVATVL
-2006 ACGAAQV
+2006 ASGAAQA
-2013 LVRDGDLSAPRL
+2013 LVRDGVLFAPRL
-2025 ARAPMAEAAPGSV
+2025 VRPPVSGGAAPD
-2038 EFGDGYVLVTGAPGR
+2038 FGDGFVLVTGAPGR

-2068 GKLLLVSR
+2068 TKLLLASR
-2076 RGADGPGADE
+2076 RGADGPGAED

-2111 ADVLRGRTLSGVV
+2111 AEMLRGRTLSGVV

-2138 TPDRLAAVLRP
+2138 TPERLEAVLRP
-2149 KVDAAH
+2149 KVDAAY
-2155 HLHELTAGMDLSC
+2155 HLHELTSGMDLSC

-2175 AGVLGNPGQ
+2175 AGLLGNPGQ

-2201 VARGH
+2201 VARGLP
-2206 TAQSLAWG
+2206 AQSLAWG

-2235 GMRPLSAQDG
+2235 GVRPLGARDG
-2245 LAAFDAALRRTEPV
+2245 LAAFDAALRRNEPV
-2259 LAPMRIDA
+2259 LAPLRIDA

-2274 YVPLLLRGLIRPAA
+2274 YVPLLLRGTIRPPS
-2288 RRTAA
+2288 RRTVV
-2293 HRDVADPSV
+2293 HRDAADPSV
-2302 RSRFADRLRG
+2302 RSRFAERLRG
-2312 LPPSEATAVAVD
+2312 LPPGEATAIAID
-2324 VVARVAAGVL
+2324 VVARRAADVL
-2334 GHTGAD
+2334 GHSGAE
-2340 AIAPDRSFQG
+2340 AITADRSFQG

-2372 VPLGEILANQSAA
+2372 VPLSEIFAGRSPA
-2385 ALAEYLVAE
+2385 ALAEYLVGE
-2394 AAHTDTAVPAARPAE
+2394 AARTQTGEPAARPDD

-2446 RLPRAIGHAEAEAML
+2446 RLPRTVEHAELDAIL
-2461 ARLAGRHAALR
+2461 DRLAARHAALR

-2494 LLRSSAVDRLDDA
+2494 LLRSSAVDRLDHA
-2507 DARTRFREL
+2507 VTRVRFREL
-2516 MSEPFDLAQGPLWRF
+2516 MREPFDLAEGPLWRF
-2531 ELLTSESGEQTLIF
+2531 ELLSSDSGEQELVF
-2545 GAHHGMCDVQSMMLV
+2545 GAHHGMCDVQSMVLV

-2567 LSGADHPEIL
+2567 LSGAQFPDTL
-2577 SNKDIHDLLAAQAP
+2577 SNKDMHDLLAAQAP
-2591 QAEPDP
+2591 QAEPD
-2597 AWRREFAGCRRL
+2597 AEWRAEFAGCRRL
-2609 DLTLARPRP
+2609 ELTLARPRP
-2618 AQRSHRAGEV
+2618 AQRTHRAGEV
-2628 LLELPTGLQ
+2628 LLELPAGLRE
-2637 DRAAR
+2637 RAAR

-2698 YPATVEP
+2698 YPAAVEP

-2732 VLTTLAA
+2732 VLATLAA

-2747 PLVEVYFNYLRANSA
+2747 PLVEVYFNYLRADA
-2762 VHRADLVP
+2762 PVHRADLIP

-2775 SDLDLMVAVLADAD
+2775 SDLDLMVAVLAGAD
-2789 QIWFTYNADII
+2789 RIWFTYNADII
-2800 DDATCTR
+2800 DDASCTR
-2807 LGQDYLALLGE
+2807 LGRDYLALLEE
-2818 VVEHSGLPV
+2818 VVERPGLPV
-2827 RPPRTDTPRGV
+2827 RPARPEAPRGV
-2838 AFGATFALGKL
+2838 AFAATFALGKL
-2849 PDLYSA
+2849 PDLYRA
-2855 AAHAHGA
+2855 AAHAHGI
-2862 DGRTVLEAP
+2862 DGPTVFEAP
-2871 YHHVLAG
+2871 YHHVPAG

-2903 ERFGPLTDDSLA
+2903 ERFGPLTDDDLD
-2915 ELAAQY
+2915 ELAARY

-2929 ERARGPIIVGLLPAP
+2929 ERARVPIIVGVLPSP
-2944 ALDERL
+2944 EPDGRL
-2950 LRWERLTAERLR
+2950 TRWDRLTAERLR
-2962 EIPGVAVLTEA
+2962 EIPGVAVLTET
-2973 DWTRDHPVAHRF
+2973 DWTRDHRVAHRF
-2985 DEQTDALAHL
+2985 DAQTDALAHL

-3013 RVALLPAPKV
+3013 RTALLPAPKV

-3043 AVTFDPPRITLA
+3043 AVTFDPPRRSLA

-3069 LISNNDDDSVQAV
+3069 LISNNDEDSVQAV
-3082 LDRPDSPLRAAD
+3082 LDRPDSPLRATD
-3094 FAIVSTGWD
+3094 FTLVCTGWD
-3103 SKAERLEE
+3103 SKTDRLEA
-3111 AARTLRLASDDV
+3111 AARTLGLALEDV

-3147 CPPIEELEAFLT
+3147 CPPIEELTAFLT

-3169 TAEDAERAEFY
+3169 TAEDAGRAEFY

-3190 EQLDFARFLESLHLV
+3190 EHVDFAQFLDQLDLE
-3205 VTVERL
+3205 VTVEPL
-3211 SGGSRARAAQLIR
+3211 SDHGLTRAVQLVR
-3224 RTSQFVL
+3224 RTSQFAL
-3231 GPSTEQDVDRWQE
+3231 GASTDQDVDRWRE

-3251 AARDRFGDY
+3251 AACDRFGDY
-3260 GTIAVLALRAEGTAL
+3260 GTIAVLAVHTDATAL
-3275 DVRGWHLSC
+3275 WVRGWHLSC
-3284 RALGRGVEEHLLG
+3284 RALGRGVEERLLG

-3306 GCTTVRMTVHRTERN
+3306 DRATVRMTVHRTARN
-3321 VPARRLAAALGGGA
+3321 VPARRLAAALGGG
-3335 TDAERLDVE
+3335 DIDSERIEVD
-3344 VPLERLRTF
+3344 VPLDRLRTF

>member
-13 ARGETL
+13 SRGETPS
-19 TDTTAYRFLRTGDAD
+19 DTTAYRFLRTGDTD
-34 GVIDEISYAAVSARA
+34 GPVDEITYAAVSLRA
-49 RAIAAALQDRGVR
+49 RAIGAALQDGGVR

-71 LDFIAA
+71 LDFIAG
-77 FFGCLAANVVAVPA
+77 FFGCLAADVVAVPA

-97 ARSLRRLRHMVTDAD
+97 ARSLRRLRHMVTDAGVD
-112 VGAVLTT
+112 AVLTT
-119 GQVRV
+119 GQVRA
-124 DATAAVA
+124 DASAAV
-131 EVPELG
+131 EQLPELA
-137 ALTWLATDEI
+137 ALNWLATDEI
-147 PDDAAAAWRQP
+147 PDEAAASWRQP

-196 TALGHTPEVLASL
+196 AALGHTPELLESL

-241 LLSPRHFLQ
+241 LLSPQHFLQ
-250 RPERWPQAVSE
+250 RPERWPEAVSA

-278 RRMTSEQIDRLDLR
+278 RRMTPAQIEPLDLR

-300 SETVRPATVRRFADT
+300 AETVRPATVRRFADT
-315 FASTGFRAES
+315 FASAGFRAES

-339 SAAELGAPPTVVL
+339 SAADIGARPTVIL
-352 PPGRSELAGVGRPA
+352 PPGRSELVGVGRPA
-366 EGLSIVI
+366 EGLSIAI
-373 VDPERRTECAEG
+373 VDPRRRTECAEG
-385 TEGEI
+385 VEGEI

-398 AGYFGNEAAT
+398 AGYFRDEQAT

-418 DDRAFLRTGDLGFVS
+418 DDRDFLRTGDLGFRS

-455 PQDLELTAETAHDT
+455 PQDLELTVETAHDA
-469 VRAGCV
+469 VRPGCV
-475 AAFSVDEGLDGELPV
+475 AAFSVDEGIDGELPV

-511 AAIAAEH
+511 AAIGAEH

-548 AYLDDALSPL
+548 AYLDEEFSPL
-558 LSLRG
+558 VPVRG
-563 EFDEIGVPPPAPGG
+563 EFDEASVTAPS
-577 AAMSAEAMQSRLVD
+577 AAMTAEEMQTWLVE

-629 QVGRTLDTNLFFE
+629 RVGHPLDTNLFFE
-642 HPTIAQVVAALHP
+642 HPTIAQVVAALHRT
-655 AEAEAA
+655 EADAA
-661 PVPDRQRTDSAPAAV
+661 PVRHQEG
-676 PLLAQART
+676 T
-684 GTEAVPVPSGRADD
+684 GDD
-698 AIAIIAMACRFPGGA
+698 AIAIISMACRFPGGA
-713 DDPESLW
+713 DDPEALW
-720 RLLDEGRDGLSEV
+720 RMLDDGRDGLSDV
-733 PPGRWSVDGLYD
+733 PPGRWSTDGLYD

-799 RSGRDPKRLQG
+799 RSGRDPRQLQG

-815 YFGVYSTGYLADPA
+815 YFGVYSTGYLAAPA
-829 PQQLNGQVGTGLAP
+829 PHQLNGQVGTGLSP
-843 AVASGRIAYT
+843 SVASGRVAYT

-867 SSSIVAMHLAAQ
+867 SSAIVAMHLAAQ

-892 GTTLLMS
+892 GATLLMG

-954 VFRGSAVNQD
+954 VIRGSAINQD
-964 GRSQGISAPN
+964 GRSQGISAPS
-974 GFAQEQVIK
+974 GFAQEQVIR
-983 AALRSA
+983 AALHAA
-989 GLTPADVDYVEA
+989 GVAPEEVDYVEA

-1020 FGPGREP
+1020 YGAGRAP
-1027 GRPLGVGSLK
+1027 DRPLGVGSLK
-1037 SNVGHT
+1037 SNLGHT

-1055 VLALQHERI
+1055 VLGLAHERI
-1064 PGMAHD
+1064 PGMAYD
-1070 GPPTSQIDWAGSGLV
+1070 GPPTPQLDWDDSGLV
-1085 VHTDSAPWPR
+1085 VRTDPAPWPR
-1095 GTRPRRAG
+1095 GARPRRAA

-1113 AHLILEDPPAVDDT
+1113 AHLILEEPPAPEDPADT
-1127 SDSFDDAPDDR
+1127 FDDDVPHDTR
-1138 RVALLPI
+1138 PALLPI
-1145 SARNRAS
+1145 SARSRTS
-1152 LHGQARRLLE
+1152 LRGQARRLLE
-1162 HVTGYPALDP
+1162 HATGDDTLAPG
-1172 APVSRS
+1172 PVSRS

-1189 AVVVAGTRD
+1189 AVVVAADRA

-1205 DLVEQR
+1205 DLAGEQ
-1211 ALPDVVAATD
+1211 AAPDVVVAAD

-1272 LATGLFTFT
+1272 LATALFGLT
-1281 AAQLGDFTLVQPLL
+1281 AAQLGDFTVVQPLL
-1295 FATMAALA
+1295 FATMAGLA
-1303 ATWRDAGVTPD
+1303 AVWRDAGVTPD

-1330 GALSLDD
+1330 GALSLDE
-1337 AARVVVARSR
+1337 AAQVVVARSR
-1347 LMADITEEGAMAM
+1347 LMADIAEEGAMAM
-1360 VGLPAHRL
+1360 VGLPAQRL
-1368 AERLAADEAVSVAAI
+1368 EQRLAAFEGAVSIAAVNI
-1383 NVPGSTIVAG
+1383 PRSTIVAG
-1393 ARHAVETLVR
+1393 AREAVETLVGELEAER
-1403 ALRDDQIEVRVLAA
+1403 VEVRVLAA
-1417 GPALAGHSA
+1417 GPALAGHSV
-1426 LLEPIRQRLLDELA
+1426 LLEPIRERLLDELA
-1440 GLSAAPPDVAWY
+1440 GLGAVAPAVPWY
-1452 STVLGEQMV
+1452 STVLGEQLGE
-1461 DDSADGGYWYRNA
+1461 DSADAHYWYRNA

-1506 AVRAVAEDIGGEVV
+1506 AVRAVAEQTGREIV
-1520 AVGSLVRDEDGPRSL
+1520 AVGSLVRDQDGPRSL

-1542 WVAGRDLDWSRLV
+1542 WVAGRDLDWSRLT
-1555 PARGSVELPTY
+1555 PAQGSVDLPTY

-1574 TESVSEDAAALG
+1574 TESVSEDASALG
-1586 LRPAGHPFVGAVVP
+1586 LQAADHPFVGAVVP
-1600 HPDSGGVTLTGRIS
+1600 QPDSGGVTLTGRLS
-1614 LRTHPWLAEHAAPA
+1614 LRTHPWLAEHAAPGV
-1628 AVVLPGTGLVELAV
+1628 VVLPGTGLVELAI
-1642 RAGDEVAAGHVREL
+1642 RAGDEVGAETVREL
-1656 VLHAPLVLAQDAA
+1656 VLHAPLIVPADAA
-1669 VQVQVVVGDADP
+1669 AQIQVVVGDADATGHRP
-1681 DGDHLVSIHSRLER
+1681 VSIHSRLER

-1709 AAAHGTET
+1709 AAAAGTDADAV
-1717 IGGDTA
+1717 DTTR
-1723 QWPPAGAT
+1723 WPPADAA
-1731 AVDVADLYARLSDRG
+1731 AVDVEDMYARLSDRG

-1754 SVRAAWRRGEEVFAE
+1754 SVRAAWRRGAEVFAE
-1769 VALPESAHGD
+1769 VALPEQAHGD
-1779 AARFEIHPALLDS
+1779 AARFGIHPALFDS

-1798 LLGADDS
+1798 LLGADDD
-1805 GSAMLPFAWAG
+1805 GSALMPFSWTG
-1816 VSLHASG
+1816 VDLHASG

-1829 RISRDGSDGVR
+1829 RITQGEDGVR
-1840 VLANDHTGRPVV
+1840 VLAGDHTGQPVV
-1852 SVRSLILRPAP
+1852 SVESLVLRPAP
-1863 AAQLLDGALSAAH
+1863 AARALDGATVAAH
-1876 RTLFRPEWSA
+1876 RTLFRPEWTA
-1886 LAAPA
+1886 LPAPA
-1891 VVRPVAAVPWSLL
+1891 SVRPVVAVPWSRL
-1904 GPHDPAP
+1904 GPHDAP
-1911 EAVLIDVAEG
+1911 PDAVLIEVADG
-1921 DSIDA
+1921 DSVDA
-1926 VHAAVRRTLEALQA
+1926 VHTVLRQTLEALQA
-1940 ALDDPRLTAATIVV
+1940 ALDDPRLGAATIMV
-1954 RTRRAMALPG
+1954 RTRRAMALSG

-1973 AVWGLAR
+1973 AVWGMAR
-1980 AAQSENPD
+1980 TAQSENPE
-1988 RIVLVDSAD
+1988 RVVLVDSAD
-1997 AEVDIATVL
+1997 AEIDIAAVL
-2006 ACGAAQV
+2006 ASGAAQV
-2013 LVRDGDLSAPRL
+2013 VVREGALFAPRL
-2025 ARAPMAEAAPGSV
+2025 VRPPVTAAAPGAPG
-2038 EFGDGYVLVTGAPGR
+2038 FGDGFVLVTGAPGR
-2053 LGSLLARHLVRAHGV
+2053 LGSLLAGHLVRAHGV
-2068 GKLLLVSR
+2068 SKLLLASR
-2076 RGADGPGADE
+2076 RGSDGPGAE
-2086 LRAELTGLGADVVF
+2086 ALRAELTGLGAEVVF
-2100 ARCDVADRAAL
+2100 ARCDVSDRAAL
-2111 ADVLRGRTLSGVV
+2111 AELLRGRTLSGVV
-2124 HAAMVLDDGTLGSL
+2124 HAAMVLDDATLGSL
-2138 TPDRLAAVLRP
+2138 TPQRLEAVLRP
-2149 KVDAAH
+2149 KVDAAY
-2155 HLHELTAGMDLSC
+2155 HLHELTSGMDLAC

-2201 VARGH
+2201 AARGL

-2223 MAAADIRRMERS
+2223 MAAADIRRMERT
-2235 GMRPLSAQDG
+2235 GVRPLGAQDG
-2245 LAAFDAALRRTEPV
+2245 LAAFDAALRRSEPV
-2259 LAPMRIDA
+2259 LALMRIDA

-2274 YVPLLLRGLIRPAA
+2274 AVAPMLRGLVRPSTRRAA
-2288 RRTAA
+2288 V
-2293 HRDVADPSV
+2293 HRWATDPSA
-2302 RSRFADRLRG
+2302 RSRFAERLRG
-2312 LPPSEATAVAVD
+2312 LPPGEAVAVAVD
-2324 VVARVAAGVL
+2324 VVARWAADVL
-2334 GHTGAD
+2334 GHTGAE
-2340 AIAPDRSFQG
+2340 AIAPDRSFQS

-2372 VPLGEILANQSAA
+2372 VPLSEIFAHQSPA
-2385 ALAEYLVAE
+2385 ALAAYLVEE
-2394 AAHTDTAVPAARPAE
+2394 AARSATGVPAVVPGE
-2409 QDVPEVVT
+2409 QEVPDVVR

-2422 DLMRLLRTA
+2422 DLMRLLRT
-2431 QQGIPSVA
+2431 QRQGVPSVA

-2446 RLPRAIGHAEAEAML
+2446 RLRTAVGRAELEAML
-2461 ARLAGRHAALR
+2461 TRLAGRHAALR

-2479 EHGTRLQVRSRPGGP
+2479 EHGIQLEVRSTPGGP
-2494 LLRSSAVDRLDDA
+2494 LLRWTEVDRLDHA
-2507 DARTRFREL
+2507 VARARFREL
-2516 MSEPFDLAQGPLWRF
+2516 MREPFDLARGPLWRF
-2531 ELLTSESGEQTLIF
+2531 ELLASGSGEQMLIF
-2545 GAHHGMCDVQSMMLV
+2545 GAHHGMCDVQSMLLV
-2560 AGEIGAE
+2560 AGEIDAE
-2567 LSGADHPEIL
+2567 LSGTAFPDTL

-2591 QAEPDP
+2591 QAEPD
-2597 AWRREFAGCRRL
+2597 AEWRREFAGSRRL
-2609 DLTLARPRP
+2609 DLTLAGPRP

-2628 LLELPTGLQ
+2628 LLELPAELQ
-2637 DRAAR
+2637 EGVAR

-2659 TVLLARRQDT
+2659 TVLLARRQDN

-2684 DAPTAVGYFGVPVP
+2684 DAPTGVGYFGVPVP

-2732 VLTTLAA
+2732 ALAALAA

-2762 VHRADLVP
+2762 VRPADLVP

-2775 SDLDLMVAVLADAD
+2775 SDLDLMVAVLADAG

-2800 DDATCTR
+2800 DDPACTR
-2807 LGQDYLALLGE
+2807 LGHDYLALLGE
-2818 VVEHSGLPV
+2818 VIEHAGLPA
-2827 RPPRTDTPRGV
+2827 RPRSRAPRPAAPGGV
-2838 AFGATFALGKL
+2838 AFAATFALGKL
-2849 PDLYSA
+2849 PDLYHAASA
-2855 AAHAHGA
+2855 PGHGE
-2862 DGRTVLEAP
+2862 DGPTVLEAP

-2903 ERFGPLTDDSLA
+2903 ERFGALTDDSLA
-2915 ELAAQY
+2915 ELAEQY

-2929 ERARGPIIVGLLPAP
+2929 ERARVPIIVGFLPAP
-2944 ALDERL
+2944 DLDERL
-2950 LRWERLTAERLR
+2950 RRWEQRTAGRLR
-2962 EIPGVAVLTEA
+2962 EIPGVAVLTEP
-2973 DWTRDHPVAHRF
+2973 DWTREHRVAHRF

-3013 RVALLPAPKV
+3013 RAALLPAPKV

-3030 TLWSGVVGEIGPA
+3030 TLWSGVVAEIGPA
-3043 AVTFDPPRITLA
+3043 AVTFDPPRLA
-3055 RRLRQWRAAGTLLV
+3055 LAQRLRQWRAAGTLLV
-3069 LISNNDDDSVQAV
+3069 LISNNDEASVRAV
-3082 LDRPDSPLRAAD
+3082 LDRPDSPLRATD
-3094 FAIVSTGWD
+3094 FTVVSTGWD
-3103 SKAERLEE
+3103 SKAERLEQ
-3111 AARTLRLASDDV
+3111 AARTVGFALDAV
-3123 VYLDDNPVEIAKMRS
+3123 VYLDDNPVEIAKIRS
-3138 RLPEVLAVT
+3138 RAPEVLAVT
-3147 CPPIEELEAFLT
+3147 CPPVGELEAFLT

-3180 RHERERDLAR
+3180 LRDRERDLAR
-3190 EQLDFARFLESLHLV
+3190 EQSDFAQFLDGLELA
-3205 VTVERL
+3205 VTVESL
-3211 SGGSRARAAQLIR
+3211 SDRSMPRAAQLVR

-3231 GPSTEQDVDRWQE
+3231 DAVTEEDVDRWRE
-3244 DGEVWTA
+3244 EGEVWTA
-3251 AARDRFGDY
+3251 SARDRFGDY
-3260 GTIAVLALRAEGTAL
+3260 GTVALLAVRADGSALRL
-3275 DVRGWHLSC
+3275 LGWHLSC
-3284 RALGRGVEEHLLG
+3284 RALGRGVEERLLG
-3297 WLADRAAAL
+3297 WLAERAAAL
-3306 GCTTVRMTVHRTERN
+3306 GCATVRMTVHRTARN

-3335 TDAERLDVE
+3335 IDDERLEVD

-3353 RSWAR
+3353 RSWAQ

>member
-13 ARGETL
+13 TRGETP
-19 TDTTAYRFLRTGDAD
+19 DAGTAYRFLRTGDAD
-34 GVIDEISYAAVSARA
+34 GPVDEITYAAVSQRA
-49 RAIAAALQDRGVR
+49 RAIGAALQDGGVR

-71 LDFIAA
+71 LDFIAG
-77 FFGCLAANVVAVPA
+77 FFGCLAADVVAVPA

-97 ARSLRRLRHMVTDAD
+97 ARSLRRLRHMVTDAGVD
-112 VGAVLTT
+112 AVLTT
-119 GQVRV
+119 GQVR
-124 DATAAVA
+124 AEASAAL
-131 EVPELG
+131 EQLPELA
-137 ALTWLATDEI
+137 ALSWLATDEI
-147 PDDAAAAWRQP
+147 PDEAAASWRRP

-196 TALGHTPEVLASL
+196 SALGHTPELLDSL
-209 TDALFVSWLP
+209 TGALFVSWLP

-241 LLSPRHFLQ
+241 LLSPQHFLQ
-250 RPERWPQAVSE
+250 RPERWPQAVSA

-278 RRMTSEQIDRLDLR
+278 RRMTPAQIEPLDLR

-300 SETVRPATVRRFADT
+300 AETVRPATVRRFADT
-315 FASTGFRAES
+315 FASAGFRAES

-339 SAAELGAPPTVVL
+339 SAADIAARPTVIL
-352 PPGRSELAGVGRPA
+352 PPGRSELVGVGRPA
-366 EGLSIVI
+366 EGLSIAV

-385 TEGEI
+385 VEGEI
-390 WVSGTSVA
+390 WVSGSSVA
-398 AGYFGNEAAT
+398 AGYYGNEQAT

-418 DDRAFLRTGDLGFVS
+418 DDRVFLRTGDLGFLS

-455 PQDLELTAETAHDT
+455 PQDLELTVETAHDA
-469 VRAGCV
+469 VRPGCV
-475 AAFSVDEGLDGELPV
+475 AAFSVDEGIDGELPV
-490 VVAEVRTE
+490 VVAETRTE
-498 DPAELADAEDAIR
+498 DPAELAEAEDAIR
-511 AAIAAEH
+511 AAIGAEH

-548 AYLDDALSPL
+548 AYLDDEFAPL
-558 LSLRG
+558 VPVRG
-563 EFDEIGVPPPAPGG
+563 EFDDVSVTAP
-577 AAMSAEAMQSRLVD
+577 SEAMTAEEMQTWLVE

-629 QVGRTLDTNLFFE
+629 RVGHPLDTNLFFE
-642 HPTIAQVVAALHP
+642 HPTIAQVVGALHRT
-655 AEAEAA
+655 EADAA
-661 PVPDRQRTDSAPAAV
+661 PVRRQEGA
-676 PLLAQART
+676 
-684 GTEAVPVPSGRADD
+684 GDD
-698 AIAIIAMACRFPGGA
+698 AIAIVSMACRFPGGA
-713 DDPESLW
+713 DDPEALW
-720 RLLDEGRDGLSEV
+720 RMLDDGRDGLSDV
-733 PPGRWSVDGLYD
+733 PPGRWSTDGLYD

-799 RSGRDPKRLQG
+799 RSGRDPRQLQG

-815 YFGVYSTGYLADPA
+815 YFGVYSTGYLAAPA
-829 PQQLNGQVGTGLAP
+829 PHQLNGQVGTGLSP
-843 AVASGRIAYT
+843 AVASGRVAYT
-853 LGLHGPAVT
+853 LGLNGPAVT

-867 SSSIVAMHLAAQ
+867 SSAIVAMHLAAQ

-892 GTTLLMS
+892 GATLLMG

-954 VFRGSAVNQD
+954 VIRGSAINQD
-964 GRSQGISAPN
+964 GRSQGISAPS
-974 GFAQEQVIK
+974 GAAQEQVIR
-983 AALRSA
+983 AALHAA
-989 GLTPADVDYVEA
+989 GVAPEDVDYVEA

-1020 FGPGREP
+1020 YGGGREP
-1027 GRPLGVGSLK
+1027 DRPLGVGSLK
-1037 SNVGHT
+1037 SNLGHT

-1055 VLALQHERI
+1055 ILGLRHERI
-1064 PGMAHD
+1064 PGMAYD
-1070 GPPTSQIDWAGSGLV
+1070 GPPTPQLDWAESGLV
-1085 VHTDSAPWPR
+1085 VRTDPAPWPR
-1095 GTRPRRAG
+1095 GARPRRAA

-1113 AHLILEDPPAVDDT
+1113 AHLILEEPPASEDPADT
-1127 SDSFDDAPDDR
+1127 FDDDLPRDTR
-1138 RVALLPI
+1138 PALLPI
-1145 SARNRAS
+1145 SARSRTS
-1152 LHGQARRLLE
+1152 LRGQARRLLE
-1162 HVTGYPALDP
+1162 HVTGDETLAP

-1189 AVVVAGTRD
+1189 AVVVAADRA
-1198 EMLSGLG
+1198 EMLSRLG
-1205 DLVEQR
+1205 DLAGEQP
-1211 ALPDVVAATD
+1211 APDVVVAAD

-1272 LATGLFTFT
+1272 LATALFGLT
-1281 AAQLGDFTLVQPLL
+1281 AAQLGDFTVVQPLL

-1303 ATWRDAGVTPD
+1303 AVWRDTGVTPD

-1330 GALSLDD
+1330 GALSLDE
-1337 AARVVVARSR
+1337 AAQVVVTRSR
-1347 LMADITEEGAMAM
+1347 LMAGIAEEGAMAM
-1360 VGLPAHRL
+1360 VGLPAQRL
-1368 AERLAADEAVSVAAI
+1368 EQRLAAQAGAVSIAAI
-1383 NVPGSTIVAG
+1383 NIPRSTIVAG
-1393 ARHAVETLVR
+1393 AREAIEALVR
-1403 ALRDDQIEVRVLAA
+1403 ELEAERVEVRVLAA

-1426 LLEPIRQRLLDELA
+1426 LLEPIRERLLDELA
-1440 GLSAAPPDVAWY
+1440 GLSAVAPTVSWY
-1452 STVLGEQMV
+1452 STVLGEQMG
-1461 DDSADGGYWYRNA
+1461 DDAADADYWYRNA

-1506 AVRAVAEDIGGEVV
+1506 AVRAVAEQTGREIV
-1520 AVGSLVRDEDGPRSL
+1520 AVGSLVRDQDGPRSL

-1542 WVAGRDLDWSRLV
+1542 WVAGRDLDWSRLT
-1555 PARGSVELPTY
+1555 PPQGSVDLPTY

-1574 TESVSEDAAALG
+1574 TESVSEDASALG
-1586 LRPAGHPFVGAVVP
+1586 LQAADHPFVGAVVP
-1600 HPDSGGVTLTGRIS
+1600 QPDSGGVTLTGRIS
-1614 LRTHPWLAEHAAPA
+1614 LRTHPWLAEHAAPG
-1628 AVVLPGTGLVELAV
+1628 VVVVPGTGLVELAI
-1642 RAGDEVAAGHVREL
+1642 RAGDEVGAGTVREL
-1656 VLHAPLVLAQDAA
+1656 VLHAPLILPQDAA
-1669 VQVQVVVGDADP
+1669 AQIQVVVGEADATGGRP
-1681 DGDHLVSIHSRLER
+1681 VSIHSRLER
-1695 DLDTSWTLHARGVL
+1695 DLDTAWTSHARGVL
-1709 AAAHGTET
+1709 AAADATEADAV
-1717 IGGDTA
+1717 DTT
-1723 QWPPAGAT
+1723 QWPPADAT
-1731 AVDVADLYARLSDRG
+1731 TVDVEDMYARLSDRG

-1754 SVRAAWRRGEEVFAE
+1754 SVRAAWRRGAEVFAE
-1769 VALPESAHGD
+1769 VALPEQAHGD
-1779 AARFEIHPALLDS
+1779 AARFELHPALFDS

-1798 LLGADDS
+1798 LLGADEN
-1805 GSAMLPFAWAG
+1805 GSALMPFAWTG
-1816 VSLHASG
+1816 VRLHASG

-1829 RISRDGSDGVR
+1829 RITQGEDGVR
-1840 VLANDHTGRPVV
+1840 VVAGDHTGQPVV
-1852 SVRSLILRPAP
+1852 SVAALVLRPAP
-1863 AAQLLDGALSAAH
+1863 TAQALDGAISAAH
-1876 RTLFRPEWSA
+1876 RALFRREWIPVP
-1886 LAAPA
+1886 APA
-1891 VVRPVAAVPWSLL
+1891 SVRPVVAVPWSRL
-1904 GPHDPAP
+1904 GPHDAAP
-1911 EAVLIDVAEG
+1911 EAVLVEVAEG

-1926 VHAAVRRTLEALQA
+1926 VHAVLRQTLEALQA
-1940 ALDDPRLTAATIVV
+1940 ALEDPRLGAATIVV

-1964 EDVPNTAGA
+1964 EDAPNTAAA
-1973 AVWGLAR
+1973 AVWGLTR
-1980 AAQSENPD
+1980 TAQSENPE
-1988 RIVLVDSAD
+1988 RVVLVDSAD
-1997 AEVDIATVL
+1997 AEIDIAAVL
-2006 ACGAAQV
+2006 ASGAAQV
-2013 LVRDGDLSAPRL
+2013 LVREGALFTPRL
-2025 ARAPMAEAAPGSV
+2025 VRPPVTTAAAAGPA
-2038 EFGDGYVLVTGAPGR
+2038 FGDGFVLVTGAPGR
-2053 LGSLLARHLVRAHGV
+2053 LGSLLAGHLVRAHGV
-2068 GKLLLVSR
+2068 GKLLLASR
-2076 RGADGPGADE
+2076 RGSDGPGAE
-2086 LRAELTGLGADVVF
+2086 ALRAELTGLGAEVVF
-2100 ARCDVADRAAL
+2100 ARCDVSDRAAL
-2111 ADVLRGRTLSGVV
+2111 AELLRGRTLSGVV
-2124 HAAMVLDDGTLGSL
+2124 HAAMVLDDATLGSL
-2138 TPDRLAAVLRP
+2138 TADRLEAVLRP
-2149 KVDAAH
+2149 KVDAAY
-2155 HLHELTAGMDLSC
+2155 HLHELTSDMDLSC

-2201 VARGH
+2201 AAQGR

-2223 MAAADIRRMERS
+2223 MAAADIRRMERT
-2235 GMRPLSAQDG
+2235 GVRPFAAQDG
-2245 LAAFDAALRRTEPV
+2245 LAAFDAALRRSEPV
-2259 LAPMRIDA
+2259 LALLRIDA

-2274 YVPLLLRGLIRPAA
+2274 AVAPMLRGLIRPSTRRAA
-2288 RRTAA
+2288 V
-2293 HRDVADPSV
+2293 HRDATDPSV
-2302 RSRFADRLRG
+2302 RSRFAERLRG
-2312 LPPSEATAVAVD
+2312 LPSGEAAAVAVD
-2324 VVARVAAGVL
+2324 VVARGAAAVL

-2340 AIAPDRSFQG
+2340 AIAPDRSFQS

-2372 VPLGEILANQSAA
+2372 VPLSEIFTHQSPA
-2385 ALAEYLVAE
+2385 ALAGYLVEE
-2394 AAHTDTAVPAARPAE
+2394 AARADRGAPGSVPGE
-2409 QDVPEVVT
+2409 QDVPDVVT

-2422 DLMRLLRTA
+2422 DLARLLRT
-2431 QQGIPSVA
+2431 QRQGIPSVA

-2446 RLPRAIGHAEAEAML
+2446 RLRTAVERPELEAML
-2461 ARLAGRHAALR
+2461 TRLARRHAALR

-2479 EHGTRLQVRSRPGGP
+2479 EHGTQLQVRSAPGGP
-2494 LLRSSAVDRLDDA
+2494 LLRWTDVDQLDHAV
-2507 DARTRFREL
+2507 ARARFREL
-2516 MSEPFDLAQGPLWRF
+2516 MREPFDLAQGPLWRF
-2531 ELLTSESGEQTLIF
+2531 ELLASGSGAQMLIF
-2545 GAHHGMCDVQSMMLV
+2545 GAHHGMCDVQSMLLV
-2560 AGEIGAE
+2560 AGEIDAE
-2567 LSGADHPEIL
+2567 LSGASFPDTL
-2577 SNKDIHDLLAAQAP
+2577 SNKDMHDLLAAQAP
-2591 QAEPDP
+2591 PAEPDA
-2597 AWRREFAGCRRL
+2597 AWRGEFAGCRRL
-2609 DLTLARPRP
+2609 ELTLARPRP

-2628 LLELPTGLQ
+2628 LLELPAELQ
-2637 DRAAR
+2637 EGVAR

-2659 TVLLARRQDT
+2659 TVLLARRQDN

-2684 DAPTAVGYFGVPVP
+2684 DALTGVGYFGVPVP

-2732 VLTTLAA
+2732 ALGALAA

-2762 VHRADLVP
+2762 VRPTDLVP

-2775 SDLDLMVAVLADAD
+2775 SDLDLMVAVLADAG

-2800 DDATCTR
+2800 DDPACTR
-2807 LGQDYLALLGE
+2807 LGHDYLALLGE
-2818 VVEHSGLPV
+2818 VIEHAGLPV
-2827 RPPRTDTPRGV
+2827 RPRSGAPRPAAPAGV
-2838 AFGATFALGKL
+2838 AFAATFALGKL
-2849 PDLYSA
+2849 PDLYHAASA
-2855 AAHAHGA
+2855 PAHGE
-2862 DGRTVLEAP
+2862 DGPTVLEAP

-2903 ERFGPLTDDSLA
+2903 ERFGALTDDSLA
-2915 ELAAQY
+2915 ELAEQY

-2929 ERARGPIIVGLLPAP
+2929 ERAGVPIIVGFLPAP
-2944 ALDERL
+2944 DLDSRL
-2950 LRWERLTAERLR
+2950 RDWEQRTAGRLR
-2962 EIPGVAVLTEA
+2962 EIPGVAVLTEP
-2973 DWTRDHPVAHRF
+2973 DWTREHRVAHRF

-3030 TLWSGVVGEIGPA
+3030 TLWSGVVEEVGPA
-3043 AVTFDPPRITLA
+3043 EVTFDAPRLALA

-3069 LISNNDDDSVQAV
+3069 LISNNDSASVRAV

-3094 FAIVSTGWD
+3094 FTVVSTGWD
-3103 SKAERLEE
+3103 SKAERLEQ
-3111 AARTLRLASDDV
+3111 AARTVGFALDEV
-3123 VYLDDNPVEIAKMRS
+3123 VYLDDNPVEIAKVRS
-3138 RLPEVLAVT
+3138 RAPEVLAVT
-3147 CPPIEELEAFLT
+3147 CPPAGELEAFLT

-3180 RHERERDLAR
+3180 LRERERDLAR
-3190 EQLDFARFLESLHLV
+3190 EQLDFAQFLDGLELA
-3205 VTVERL
+3205 VTVEPL
-3211 SGGSRARAAQLIR
+3211 SGQSMPRATQLVR

-3231 GPSTEQDVDRWQE
+3231 GAVTDADVDRWRE
-3244 DGEVWTA
+3244 EGEVWTA
-3251 AARDRFGDY
+3251 SARDRFGDY
-3260 GTIAVLALRAEGTAL
+3260 GTVALLAVRADGTAL
-3275 DVRGWHLSC
+3275 RLLGWHLSC
-3284 RALGRGVEEHLLG
+3284 RALGRGVEERLLG
-3297 WLADRAAAL
+3297 WLAERAAAL
-3306 GCTTVRMTVHRTERN
+3306 DCATVRMTVHRTARN
-3321 VPARRLAAALGGGA
+3321 VPARRLAAALGGG
-3335 TDAERLDVE
+3335 DINDERLEVD

-3353 RSWAR
+3353 RSWAQ

>member
-1 MTDYRSFVDVLL
+1 MTEYRSFVDVLL
-13 ARGETL
+13 SRGETHSAG
-19 TDTTAYRFLRTGDAD
+19 TAYRFLRTGDAD
-34 GVIDEISYAAVSARA
+34 GPVDEITYAAVSVRA
-49 RAIAAALQDRGVR
+49 RAIAAALQDRGIR

-71 LDFIAA
+71 LDFIAS

-91 PLPQLD
+91 PLPQLE
-97 ARSLRRLRHMVTDAD
+97 ARSLRRLRHMVTDAGVD
-112 VGAVLTT
+112 AVLTT
-119 GQVRV
+119 GRVRA
-124 DATAAVA
+124 DAAAAV
-131 EVPELG
+131 EQLPELG
-137 ALTWLATDEI
+137 APAWLATDEI
-147 PDDAAAAWRQP
+147 PDDAAAAWRRP
-158 AVGPDSVAFLQYTSG
+158 DVGPDSVAFLQYTSG

-185 ANLLHNERAIA
+185 ANLLHNEGAIA

-209 TDALFVSWLP
+209 PDALFVSWLP

-241 LLSPRHFLQ
+241 LLSPRHFLE
-250 RPERWPQAVSE
+250 RPERWPQAVSA

-278 RRMTSEQIDRLDLR
+278 RRMTSEQIARLDLR
-292 GWKVAFNG
+292 GWRVAFNG

-315 FASTGFRAES
+315 FASAGFRAES

-339 SAAELGAPPTVVL
+339 SAAELGARPTVLL
-352 PPGRSELAGVGRPA
+352 PPGRSELVGVGRA
-366 EGLSIVI
+366 ADGLSIVV
-373 VDPERRTECAEG
+373 VDPQRRTECADG
-385 TEGEI
+385 VEGEI
-390 WVSGTSVA
+390 WVSGPSVA
-398 AGYFGNEAAT
+398 TGYFGNEAAT
-408 AETFHARLGD
+408 AETFHARLD
-418 DDRAFLRTGDLGFVS
+418 ADDRAFLRTGDLGFRS

-455 PQDLELTAETAHDT
+455 PQDLELTAETAHGA

-475 AAFSVDEGLDGELPV
+475 AAFSVDEGIEGERPV
-490 VVAEVRTE
+490 VVAEVRSE

-511 AAIAAEH
+511 AAIGAEH

-548 AYLDDALSPL
+548 AYLD
-558 LSLRG
+558 G
-563 EFDEIGVPPPAPGG
+563 EFSPVLPTGGEFEQFDAPASAPAG
-577 AAMSAEAMQSRLVD
+577 AAMTAEELQNRLVE

-642 HPTIAQVVAALHP
+642 HPTIAQVVAALHRT
-655 AEAEAA
+655 EAETT
-661 PVPDRQRTDSAPAAV
+661 PVARRERT
-676 PLLAQART
+676 
-684 GTEAVPVPSGRADD
+684 DD

-720 RLLDEGRDGLSEV
+720 RMLDDGRDGLSEV

-756 FRGGYLTQVDEFDAA
+756 FRGGYLGQIDEFDAA

-799 RSGRDPKRLQG
+799 RSGRDPRQLQG

-829 PQQLNGQVGTGLAP
+829 PQQLNGQVGTGLSP
-843 AVASGRIAYT
+843 SVASGRVAYT
-853 LGLHGPAVT
+853 LGFHGPAVT

-879 ALRAGECDLALAG
+879 GLRAGECDLALAG
-892 GTTLLMS
+892 GATLLMG

-936 VLLKRLDDARR
+936 VLLKRLEDARR
-947 DGDRVLA
+947 DGDKVLA
-954 VFRGSAVNQD
+954 VFRGSAINQD

-974 GFAQEQVIK
+974 GFAQEQVIN

-989 GLTPADVDYVEA
+989 GLTPADIDYVEA

-1027 GRPLGVGSLK
+1027 ERPLGVGSLK

-1055 VLALQHERI
+1055 VLGLHHERI

-1070 GPPTSQIDWAGSGLV
+1070 GPPTAQIDWDGSGLTV
-1085 VHTDSAPWPR
+1085 RTDPMPWPR
-1095 GTRPRRAG
+1095 GARPRRAG

-1113 AHLILEDPPAVDDT
+1113 AHLILEEAPALDDR
-1127 SDSFDDAPDDR
+1127 SGEFDDAPEDI

-1162 HVTGYPALDP
+1162 HVTDDTALTP

-1178 LALQRTPFEWR
+1178 LAVQRTPFEWR
-1189 AVVVAGTRD
+1189 AVVVAGDRD
-1198 EMLSGLG
+1198 DMLSGLG
-1205 DLVEQR
+1205 ALVEQR
-1211 ALPDVVAATD
+1211 TAPDVVVAAE

-1272 LATGLFTFT
+1272 LATALFGLTPP
-1281 AAQLGDFTLVQPLL
+1281 QLGDFTLVQPLL

-1303 ATWRDAGVTPD
+1303 ATWRDAGVDPD

-1321 GEIAAAYVS
+1321 GEIAAAYVA
-1330 GALSLDD
+1330 GALTLDE
-1337 AARVVVARSR
+1337 AAQVVVARSR
-1347 LMADITEEGAMAM
+1347 LMAGIAEEGAMAM
-1360 VGLPAHRL
+1360 VGLPEQQL
-1368 AERLAADEAVSVAAI
+1368 APRLAADAAVSVAAVNI
-1383 NVPGSTIVAG
+1383 PGSTIVAG
-1393 ARHAVETLVR
+1393 ARHAVEALVGE
-1403 ALRDDQIEVRVLAA
+1403 LEDDHVEVRVLAA

-1426 LLEPIRQRLLDELA
+1426 LLEPIREPLLDELA
-1440 GLSAAPPDVAWY
+1440 GLTPASPVAAWY
-1452 STVLGEQMV
+1452 STVLGEQLT

-1474 REPVRFASTIER
+1474 REPVRFADTIER

-1506 AVRAVAEDIGGEVV
+1506 AVRAVAEQTGREVV
-1520 AVGSLVRDEDGPRSL
+1520 AVGSLVREQDGPRSL

-1555 PARGSVELPTY
+1555 PARGSVDLPTY

-1574 TESVSEDAAALG
+1574 TESASEDAAALG
-1586 LRPAGHPFVGAVVP
+1586 LQSAGHPFVGAVVP

-1614 LRTHPWLAEHAAPA
+1614 LRTHPWLAEHAAPG
-1628 AVVLPGTGLVELAV
+1628 AVILPGTGLVELAI
-1642 RAGDEVAAGHVREL
+1642 RAGDEVAAGDVREL
-1656 VLHAPLVLAQDAA
+1656 VLHAPLMLPEDAA
-1669 VQVQVVVGDADP
+1669 VQLQVTVGDADETGGRP
-1681 DGDHLVSIHSRLER
+1681 VSIHSRLER

-1709 AAAHGTET
+1709 AQVQEADAGHLDAAV
-1717 IGGDTA
+1717 
-1723 QWPPAGAT
+1723 WPPAGA
-1731 AVDVADLYARLSDRG
+1731 ASVDVDEMYARLSGRG
-1746 HRYGPLFR
+1746 HRYGPIFR
-1754 SVRAAWRRGEEVFAE
+1754 SVRAAWRRGAEVFAE
-1769 VALPESAHGD
+1769 VALPQSAHGD

-1798 LLGADDS
+1798 LLSAEESDS
-1805 GSAMLPFAWAG
+1805 ALLPFAWAG
-1816 VSLHASG
+1816 VSLRASG

-1829 RISRDGSDGVR
+1829 RISHDGSEGVR
-1840 VLANDHTGRPVV
+1840 VRASDPSGRPVV
-1852 SVRSLILRPAP
+1852 SVRSLVLRPAP
-1863 AAQLLDGALSAAH
+1863 VAQLLDGALSVAH
-1876 RTLFRPEWSA
+1876 RTLFRPEWTA
-1886 LAAPA
+1886 LPAPA
-1891 VVRPVAAVPWSLL
+1891 TVRPVTAVSWSAL
-1904 GPHDPAP
+1904 GPEHPTP
-1911 EAVLIDVAEG
+1911 EAVLIEVAEG

-1926 VHAAVRRTLEALQA
+1926 VHAAVRHTLEVLQA
-1940 ALDDPRLTAATIVV
+1940 AVDDPRLAAATIVV

-1964 EDVPNTAGA
+1964 EDVPNPAGA

-1980 AAQSENPD
+1980 VAQSENPD

-1997 AEVDIATVL
+1997 ADLDIAAVL
-2006 ACGAAQV
+2006 ASGAAQV
-2013 LVRDGDLSAPRL
+2013 LVRDGALSAPRL
-2025 ARAPMAEAAPGSV
+2025 ARPPMTGDVRDRPA
-2038 EFGDGYVLVTGAPGR
+2038 FGDGYVLVTGAPGR
-2053 LGSLLARHLVRAHGV
+2053 LGSLLARHLVRAYGV

-2076 RGADGPGADE
+2076 RGSDGPGAGE

-2111 ADVLRGRTLSGVV
+2111 AEVLRGRTLSGVV

-2138 TPDRLAAVLRP
+2138 TPERLAAVLRP

-2155 HLHELTAGMDLSC
+2155 HLHELTEGMDLAC

-2184 ANYAAANAY
+2184 ASYAAANAY

-2201 VARGH
+2201 VAQGR

-2223 MAAADIRRMERS
+2223 LAAADIRRMERS
-2235 GMRPLSAQDG
+2235 GVRPLSAHDG

-2267 DAMRRAP
+2267 DALRRAP
-2274 YVPLLLRGLIRPAA
+2274 SVPVLLRGLIRPSSRRAA
-2288 RRTAA
+2288 V
-2293 HRDVADPSV
+2293 HREAGDPSM
-2302 RSRFADRLRG
+2302 RSRFAERLRG
-2312 LPPSEATAVAVD
+2312 LPPGEATALAVE
-2324 VVARVAAGVL
+2324 VVARRAADVL
-2334 GHTGAD
+2334 GHTGVD
-2340 AIAPDRSFQG
+2340 AITPDRSLQG

-2372 VPLGEILANQSAA
+2372 VPLSEIFAHQSPV
-2385 ALAEYLVAE
+2385 ALAEYLVGE
-2394 AAHTDTAVPAARPAE
+2394 AARTDTVEPAARPAE
-2409 QDVPEVVT
+2409 QAVPEAVT

-2431 QQGIPSVA
+2431 QQGIPSAA

-2446 RLPRAIGHAEAEAML
+2446 RLHRAVDHAELDAIL

-2472 TVIVPSD
+2472 TVVVPSE
-2479 EHGTRLQVRSRPGGP
+2479 EHGTRLQVRARPGGP
-2494 LLRSSAVDRLDDA
+2494 LLRCTTVARLDHTV
-2507 DARTRFREL
+2507 ARTRFGEL
-2516 MSEPFDLAQGPLWRF
+2516 MREPFDLAQEPLWRF
-2531 ELLTSESGEQTLIF
+2531 ELLTSDSGEQTLVF
-2545 GAHHGMCDVQSMMLV
+2545 GAHHGMCDVQSMVLV
-2560 AGEIGAE
+2560 AGEIDAE
-2567 LSGADHPEIL
+2567 LSGTPYPDMP

-2591 QAEPDP
+2591 QAEPD
-2597 AWRREFAGCRRL
+2597 AEWRAEFAGCRRL

-2628 LLELPTGLQ
+2628 LLELPSGLQ
-2637 DRAAR
+2637 DQAAR

-2705 GESIDDLLRRTGDR
+2705 GESVDDLLRRTGDR

-2726 GAGFSD
+2726 GAGFSG
-2732 VLTTLAA
+2732 VLTALAA

-2747 PLVEVYFNYLRANSA
+2747 PLVEVYFNYLRAGAPSR
-2762 VHRADLVP
+2762 RADIVP

-2775 SDLDLMVAVLADAD
+2775 SDLDLMVAVLADTGR
-2789 QIWFTYNADII
+2789 IWLTYNADII
-2800 DDATCTR
+2800 DDTSCTR
-2807 LGQDYLALLGE
+2807 LGHDYLALLGE
-2818 VVEHSGLPV
+2818 VVEQAGLPV
-2827 RPPRTDTPRGV
+2827 RPQSSAARPDVPHGV

-2855 AAHAHGA
+2855 ASAHGHGA
-2862 DGRTVLEAP
+2862 DGPTVLEAP

-2896 LLRAADL
+2896 LVRAADL
-2903 ERFGPLTDDSLA
+2903 ERFGALSDDALTD
-2915 ELAAQY
+2915 LAAQY
-2921 PAAVREAA
+2921 PAAVRQAA
-2929 ERARGPIIVGLLPAP
+2929 ERARVPIIVGFLPAP

-2950 LRWERLTAERLR
+2950 ARWQRRTAEQMQ
-2962 EIPGVAVLTEA
+2962 EIPGVAVLTES
-2973 DWTRDHPVAHRF
+2973 DWTRDHRVAHRF
-2985 DEQTDALAHL
+2985 DERTDALAHL

-3023 IAVDGDD
+3023 VAVDGDD

-3043 AVTFDPPRITLA
+3043 GVGFDAPRLALA
-3055 RRLRQWRAAGTLLV
+3055 RRLRQLRAAGTLLV
-3069 LISNNDDDSVQAV
+3069 LISNNEEDSVHAV

-3094 FAIVSTGWD
+3094 FTVVSTGWED
-3103 SKAERLEE
+3103 KSERLAQ
-3111 AARTLRLASDDV
+3111 AARAVGLALDDV

-3147 CPPIEELEAFLT
+3147 CPPVGELEAFLT

-3169 TAEDAERAEFY
+3169 TAEDAERAQFY
-3180 RHERERDLAR
+3180 RRERERDLAR
-3190 EQLDFARFLESLHLV
+3190 EQLDFAQFLDSLQLA

-3211 SGGSRARAAQLIR
+3211 TDRTRARAAQLVR
-3224 RTSQFVL
+3224 RTSQFAL
-3231 GPSTEQDVDRWQE
+3231 SAGTEQDVDRWRA

-3260 GTIAVLALRAEGTAL
+3260 GTIAVLALHADGTVL
-3275 DVRGWHLSC
+3275 RVLGWHLSC
-3284 RALGRGVEEHLLG
+3284 RALGRGVEERLLS

-3306 GCTTVRMTVHRTERN
+3306 GCATVRMTVHRTARN
-3321 VPARRLAAALGGGA
+3321 VPARRLAAALGGGDV
-3335 TDAERLDVE
+3335 DAERLEPE
-3344 VPLERLRTF
+3344 VSLDRLRTF
-3353 RSWAR
+3353 RSWTR

>member
-1 MTDYRSFVDVLL
+1 MTEYRSFVDVLL
-13 ARGETL
+13 TRGETL
-19 TDTTAYRFLRTGDAD
+19 PAATAYRFLRTGDVD
-34 GVIDEISYAAVSARA
+34 GAIDEITYAAVSVRA
-49 RAIAAALQDRGVR
+49 RAIAAALQEGGVR

-71 LDFIAA
+71 LDFIAG
-77 FFGCLAANVVAVPA
+77 FFGCLAAGVVAVPA
-91 PLPQLD
+91 PLPQLE

-112 VGAVLTT
+112 VDAVLTT
-119 GQVRV
+119 GQVR
-124 DATAAVA
+124 AEAAA
-131 EVPELG
+131 ALEQLPELG
-137 ALTWLATDEI
+137 APTWLATDEI
-147 PDDAAAAWRQP
+147 PDDMAASWHRP

-196 TALGHTPEVLASL
+196 TALGHTPELLESR

-241 LLSPRHFLQ
+241 LLSPQHFLQ
-250 RPERWPQAVSE
+250 RPERWPQAVSA

-278 RRMTSEQIDRLDLR
+278 RRMTPAQIDQLDLR

-315 FASTGFRAES
+315 FRNAGFRAES

-339 SAAELGAPPTVVL
+339 SAAELGAEPTVIL
-352 PPGRSELAGVGRPA
+352 PPGRSELVGVGRPA
-366 EGLSIVI
+366 EGLSIAI

-385 TEGEI
+385 DEGEI

-398 AGYFGNEAAT
+398 AGYFGNEQAT
-408 AETFHARLGD
+408 RETFHARLGA

-433 GGELFVTGRRK
+433 DGELFVTGRRK

-455 PQDLELTAETAHDT
+455 PQDLELTVETAHAC
-469 VRAGCV
+469 VRPGCV
-475 AAFSVDEGLDGELPV
+475 AAFSVDEGIDGELPV

-498 DPAELADAEDAIR
+498 DPAALAEAEDAIR
-511 AAIAAEH
+511 AAIGAEH

-525 VLIRPGALLK
+525 VLIRPGAVLK

-548 AYLDDALSPL
+548 AYLDDEFAPL
-558 LSLRG
+558 LSTRG
-563 EFDEIGVPPPAPGG
+563 QFDDLAAPAGTPPG
-577 AAMSAEAMQSRLVD
+577 AAMTAEEMQTWLVEF
-591 IIARLAYLDPAR
+591 IARLAYLDPAR

-629 QVGRTLDTNLFFE
+629 RVGRSLDTNLFFE
-642 HPTIAQVVAALHP
+642 HPTIAQVVAALHRT
-655 AEAEAA
+655 EAA
-661 PVPDRQRTDSAPAAV
+661 ATPVTHQERT
-676 PLLAQART
+676 
-684 GTEAVPVPSGRADD
+684 DD
-698 AIAIIAMACRFPGGA
+698 AIAIISMACRFPGGA

-720 RLLDEGRDGLSEV
+720 RLLEEGRDGLSDV
-733 PPGRWSVDGLYD
+733 PPGRWSTDGLYD

-756 FRGGYLTQVDEFDAA
+756 FRGGYLTQVDQFDAA

-799 RSGRDPKRLQG
+799 RSGRDPRQLQG

-829 PQQLNGQVGTGLAP
+829 PRQLNGQVGTGLSP
-843 AVASGRIAYT
+843 SVASGRVAYT
-853 LGLHGPAVT
+853 LGFHGPAVT

-867 SSSIVAMHLAAQ
+867 SSAIVALHLAAQ

-892 GTTLLMS
+892 GTTLLMG

-907 KLGVLSPSGRCA
+907 KLGVLSPTGRCA

-936 VLLKRLDDARR
+936 VLVKRLDDARR

-954 VFRGSAVNQD
+954 VVRGSAVNQD

-974 GFAQEQVIK
+974 GFAQEQVIR
-983 AALRSA
+983 AALHSA
-989 GLTPADVDYVEA
+989 GLAPEDIDYVEA

-1020 FGPGREP
+1020 FGAGRAP
-1027 GRPLGVGSLK
+1027 QRPLGVGSLK

-1043 QAAAGIGGVIKL
+1043 QAAAGIGGLIKVIL
-1055 VLALQHERI
+1055 GLQHEKI

-1070 GPPTSQIDWAGSGLV
+1070 GPPTRQVDWDDTGLV
-1085 VHTDSAPWPR
+1085 VRTDPAPWPR
-1095 GTRPRRAG
+1095 GDRPRRAG

-1113 AHLILEDPPAVDDT
+1113 AHLIVEEAPASEDL
-1127 SDSFDDAPDDR
+1127 SDPFDDDAPRDI

-1152 LHGQARRLLE
+1152 LYGQARRLLE
-1162 HVTGYPALDP
+1162 RVTGDPALAP
-1172 APVSRS
+1172 ATVSRS
-1178 LALQRTPFEWR
+1178 LALERTPFEWR
-1189 AVVVAGTRD
+1189 AVVVASERD
-1198 EMLSGLG
+1198 DMVSALG
-1205 DLVEQR
+1205 DLAGER
-1211 ALPDVVAATD
+1211 STPDVVVAAD
-1221 AALTAGK
+1221 AALTTGK

-1238 QWAGMARDML
+1238 QWAGMARDMV

-1272 LATGLFTFT
+1272 LATRLFGLT
-1281 AAQLGDFTLVQPLL
+1281 AAELGDFTVVQPLL

-1303 ATWRDAGVTPD
+1303 ATWQDAGVAPD

-1330 GALSLDD
+1330 GALSLDE

-1347 LMADITEEGAMAM
+1347 LMAGIAEQGAMAM
-1360 VGLPAHRL
+1360 IALPAQRL
-1368 AERLAADEAVSVAAI
+1368 EERLAAFDGAVSIAAVNI
-1383 NVPGSTIVAG
+1383 PRSTIVAG
-1393 ARHAVETLVR
+1393 AREAVETLVGDLVDEQVE
-1403 ALRDDQIEVRVLAA
+1403 ARVLAA
-1417 GPALAGHSA
+1417 GPALAGHSV
-1426 LLEPIRQRLLDELA
+1426 LLEPIRDRLLDELA
-1440 GLSAAPPDVAWY
+1440 GLSATPPSVTWY
-1452 STVLGEQMV
+1452 STVLGEPVV
-1461 DDSADGGYWYRNA
+1461 DDRAEASYWYRNA

-1506 AVRAVAEDIGGEVV
+1506 AVRAVAEQTGREVV

-1555 PARGSVELPTY
+1555 PAHGSVDLPTY

-1574 TESVSEDAAALG
+1574 TESASEDATALG
-1586 LRPAGHPFVGAVVP
+1586 LRSAAHPFVGAVVP
-1600 HPDSGGVTLTGRIS
+1600 HPDSDGVTLTGRIA
-1614 LRTHPWLAEHAAPA
+1614 LRTHPWLADHAAPT
-1628 AVVLPGTGLVELAV
+1628 AVVMPGTGLVELAI
-1642 RAGDEVAAGHVREL
+1642 RAGDEVAAGIVREL
-1656 VLHAPLVLAQDAA
+1656 VLHAPMVIPQDAA
-1669 VQVQVVVGDADP
+1669 LQIQVVVADADATGGRP
-1681 DGDHLVSIHSRLER
+1681 VSIHSRLER
-1695 DLDTSWTLHARGVL
+1695 DLGTSWTLHARGVM
-1709 AAAHGTET
+1709 AATPESHAGDA
-1717 IGGDTA
+1717 DTA
-1723 QWPPAGAT
+1723 PWPPAGAT
-1731 AVDVADLYARLSDRG
+1731 AVDVEDMYARLSVRG

-1754 SVRAAWRRGEEVFAE
+1754 SVRAAWRSGPEIFAE
-1769 VALPESAHGD
+1769 VALPENAYGD

-1798 LLGADDS
+1798 LLGTDDS
-1805 GSAMLPFAWAG
+1805 DAALLPFAWTG
-1816 VSLHASG
+1816 VTLHASG

-1840 VLANDHTGRPVV
+1840 VVANDLTGEPVV
-1852 SVRSLILRPAP
+1852 SVGSLVLRPAP
-1863 AAQLLDGALSAAH
+1863 AAQVLDSAASAAH
-1876 RTLFRPEWSA
+1876 RTLFRPEWTA
-1886 LAAPA
+1886 VAAPLT
-1891 VVRPVAAVPWSLL
+1891 VRPVVAVAWSRS
-1904 GPHDPAP
+1904 GPRDAAP
-1911 EAVLIDVAEG
+1911 EAVIIDVAQG
-1921 DSIDA
+1921 HSIDA
-1926 VHAAVRRTLEALQA
+1926 VHAAVGQTLEALQS
-1940 ALDDPRLTAATIVV
+1940 ALDDPRLGTATIVV
-1954 RTRRAMALPG
+1954 RTRGAMALPG

-1973 AVWGLAR
+1973 AVWGLTR
-1980 AAQSENPD
+1980 AAQSENPE
-1988 RIVLVDSAD
+1988 RIVLVDSTD

-2006 ACGAAQV
+2006 ACGAPQV
-2013 LVRDGDLSAPRL
+2013 LVRDGVLSAPRL
-2025 ARAPMAEAAPGSV
+2025 VRPAATDAAASSPD
-2038 EFGDGYVLVTGAPGR
+2038 FGGGFVLVTGAPGR
-2053 LGSLLARHLVRAHGV
+2053 LGSLLAGHLARSHGV
-2068 GKLLLVSR
+2068 TKLLLASR
-2076 RGADGPGADE
+2076 RGADGPGAQE
-2086 LRAELTGLGADVVF
+2086 LRAELTALGAEVVF
-2100 ARCDVADRAAL
+2100 ARCDVADRAAATEL
-2111 ADVLRGRTLSGVV
+2111 LRGRTLSGVV

-2138 TPDRLAAVLRP
+2138 TPGRLEAVLRP
-2149 KVDAAH
+2149 KVDGAY
-2155 HLHELTAGMDLSC
+2155 HLHELTSGMDLSC

-2201 VARGH
+2201 VARGL

-2223 MAAADIRRMERS
+2223 MAAADIRRMERT
-2235 GMRPLSAQDG
+2235 GVRPLTAHEG
-2245 LAAFDAALRRTEPV
+2245 LAAFDAALRYTDPV
-2259 LAPMRIDA
+2259 LAPMRVDA

-2274 YVPLLLRGLIRPAA
+2274 HVPPMLRGLIRPPS
-2288 RRTAA
+2288 RRTAV
-2293 HRDVADPSV
+2293 HRDATDPSA
-2302 RSRFADRLRG
+2302 RSRFAERLRG
-2312 LPPSEATAVAVD
+2312 LPPGEATAVAVD
-2324 VVARVAAGVL
+2324 VVARWAADVL

-2340 AIAPDRSFQG
+2340 AIAPDRSFQS

-2372 VPLGEILANQSAA
+2372 VPLSEIFANQSPA
-2385 ALAEYLVAE
+2385 ALGEYLLAE
-2394 AAHTDTAVPAARPAE
+2394 AARTATEVPAVSTAE
-2409 QDVPEVVT
+2409 QEVPEVVT

-2431 QQGIPSVA
+2431 QQNIPSVA

-2446 RLPRAIGHAEAEAML
+2446 RLHRAVERAELEAIL
-2461 ARLAGRHAALR
+2461 DRLAGRHAALR

-2479 EHGTRLQVRSRPGGP
+2479 AHGTRLRVRSRPGGP
-2494 LLRSSAVDRLDDA
+2494 LLRWSVVDRLGHA
-2507 DARTRFREL
+2507 VARERFAEL
-2516 MSEPFDLAQGPLWRF
+2516 MREPFDLAEGPLWRF
-2531 ELLTSESGEQTLIF
+2531 ELLESDSGEQTLIF
-2545 GAHHGMCDVQSMMLV
+2545 GAHHAMSDVQSMLLV
-2560 AGEIGAE
+2560 AGEIEAE
-2567 LSGADHPEIL
+2567 LSGAAFPNVL
-2577 SNKDIHDLLAAQAP
+2577 SNKDVHDLLAAQAP
-2591 QAEPDP
+2591 QAEPD
-2597 AWRREFAGCRRL
+2597 ADWRREFAGCRRL
-2609 DLTLARPRP
+2609 DLALARPRP

-2628 LLELPTGLQ
+2628 LLEMPAGLQ

-2651 AALFLGTL
+2651 AALFLGAL
-2659 TVLLARRQDT
+2659 TVLLARRQDN

-2684 DAPTAVGYFGVPVP
+2684 DAPAAVGYFGVPVP
-2698 YPATVEP
+2698 YPANVEP
-2705 GESIDDLLRRTGDR
+2705 GESIDELLRRTGDR

-2732 VLTTLAA
+2732 VLGALAA

-2775 SDLDLMVAVLADAD
+2775 SDLDLMVAVLADAGR
-2789 QIWFTYNADII
+2789 IWFTYNADII
-2800 DDATCTR
+2800 DDTTCTR
-2807 LGQDYLALLGE
+2807 LGQDYLALLDE
-2818 VVEHSGLPV
+2818 VVEQAGLPV
-2827 RPPRTDTPRGV
+2827 RPGSSAPHPATPQAV

-2849 PDLYSA
+2849 PDLYRA
-2855 AAHAHGA
+2855 ATAHGEHG
-2862 DGRTVLEAP
+2862 DGLTVFEAP
-2871 YHHVLAG
+2871 YHHVSAG

-2903 ERFGPLTDDSLA
+2903 ERFGALTDDTLA
-2915 ELAAQY
+2915 ELTEQY
-2921 PAAVREAA
+2921 PAAVREAS
-2929 ERARGPIIVGLLPAP
+2929 ERARAPIVVGFLPSP
-2944 ALDERL
+2944 GLDDRL
-2950 LRWERLTAERLR
+2950 LRWERRTAERLR

-2973 DWTRDHPVAHRF
+2973 DWTRDHHVAHRF

-3069 LISNNDDDSVQAV
+3069 LISNNDDDSVHAV
-3082 LDRPDSPLRAAD
+3082 LARPDSPLRAED
-3094 FAIVSTGWD
+3094 FAVVSTGWD
-3103 SKAERLEE
+3103 SKAERLEG
-3111 AARTLRLASDDV
+3111 AVRTLGFALDEV
-3123 VYLDDNPVEIAKMRS
+3123 VYLDDNPVEIAKVRS
-3138 RLPEVLAVT
+3138 RAPEALAVT
-3147 CPPIEELEAFLT
+3147 CPPVGELEAFLT

-3169 TAEDAERAEFY
+3169 TAEDAARAEFY
-3180 RHERERDLAR
+3180 RRERDRDSAR
-3190 EQLDFARFLESLHLV
+3190 EQLDFAQFLEQLELEV
-3205 VTVERL
+3205 NVERL
-3211 SGGSRARAAQLIR
+3211 SEQNSARAAQLVR

-3231 GPSTEQDVDRWQE
+3231 GAVTGEDVERWRE

-3251 AARDRFGDY
+3251 SARDRFGDY
-3260 GTIAVLALRAEGTAL
+3260 GTVAVLALHADGAAL
-3275 DVRGWHLSC
+3275 RLRGWHLSC
-3284 RALGRGVEEHLLG
+3284 RALGRGVEERLLG
-3297 WLADRAAAL
+3297 WLADRAEAL
-3306 GCTTVRMTVHRTERN
+3306 GCATVRMTVHRTARN
-3321 VPARRLAAALGGGA
+3321 VPARRLAAALGGGGGI
-3335 TDAERLDVE
+3335 DDERLEVE
-3344 VPLERLRTF
+3344 VAPERLRTF
-3353 RSWAR
+3353 RSWAQ